1 MVFGDTS
8 ISVDEVLVHVFL
20 LSIPKPRTKQ
30 ILLQHIIITSALKQD
45 PKVYYHIFG
54 KIRRCDTKTFT
65 YMEKTMKLLG
75 RVFTFLLLAVTFAAC
90 SSDDDSTDGDGN
102 IKPDVNV
109 NDPVGTVSLS
119 MMKGHD
125 LNEGATYIGNS
136 SIHIGNDYNFNGG
149 YFISLG
155 TVKGLGNVSYIPTT
169 GWADMV
175 SVRSGNGYVAYS
187 YGTFYRI
194 YVEKEIVGTTGGIIG
209 YDVKYQAPFKG
220 KDLELE
226 LPATSVSFDKK
237 GGTENIVFNNK
248 EFVVFTAKSSEDWC
262 QIIPTSTYNY
272 SFLANGIQIIAQPS
286 NVAATTE
293 ATITLTTAYGKK
305 KEIKVTRGGVDPYL
319 TLNETSVTLD
329 AKECERQVGLNT
341 NIQKEDLTISNTAS
355 SWCKAEFVDQ
365 TRAIHASAARIK
377 FVGNKPAKAVKAAN
391 AAGSASY
398 YALVLKANSN
408 DKDTERKGTITLKSK
423 DGKKSVT
430 LNVIQNK
437 AYLYVRNEGYN
448 EVSFD
453 NKEERNAVIGNVYTN
468 LEYEDLQVSCNE
480 TWCKPELQKDYWGNI
495 TLNTNIS
502 KNTTD
507 KTRKA
512 KIVISNKT
520 KTLSF
525 TMNVSQNGVKF
536 VPSQTKV
543 GFDKNQSNKT
553 ITINTN
559 IDWEASSNQSWC
571 TISRNGNN
579 LTIRAT
585 PYSGST
591 ANRKATISFKGLST
605 KIEVDQSK
613 YALGDEYYENGVKG
627 QVIYMNDT
635 TRYVG
640 KEVGGTGTVWSTEKV
655 ATGATYEHDG
665 RLNLAIIKKIS
676 GWKDLYPAFA
686 LCDAL
691 NTGSVTGWYLP
702 ARDELCKIQSQ
713 LSGHYWSSSEKSQE
727 YAYHVYN
734 GYTYGNKETLYKVKA
749 VHRF

>member
-1 MVFGDTS
+1 M
-8 ISVDEVLVHVFL
+8 
-20 LSIPKPRTKQ
+20 K
-30 ILLQHIIITSALKQD
+30 IL
-45 PKVYYHIFG
+45 
-54 KIRRCDTKTFT
+54 
-65 YMEKTMKLLG
+65 E
-75 RVFTFLLLAVTFAAC
+75 RVFTFLLLAVVFAAC

-109 NDPVGTVSLS
+109 NDPAGTVSLS
-119 MMKGHD
+119 MMKGSSIS
-125 LNEGATYIGNS
+125 EGATRIGGSYIY
-136 SIHIGNDYNFNGG
+136 IGNDYNFDGG

-175 SVRSGNGYVAYS
+175 SVRNNNGYVAYS
-187 YGTFYRI
+187 NGSFYRI
-194 YVEKEIVGTTGGIIG
+194 FVEKEIVGTTGGIIG

-341 NIQKEDLTISNTAS
+341 NIQKEDLTISNTTS

-437 AYLYVRNEGYN
+437 AYLYVGYEGYN
-448 EVSFD
+448 DVSLD
-453 NKEERNAVIGNVYTN
+453 NEEKNAVIGNVYTS

-480 TWCKPELQKDYWGNI
+480 AWCKPELQKKSYGYI
-495 TLNTNIS
+495 ELNANIS
-502 KNTTD
+502 KNATE

-525 TMNVSQNGVKF
+525 TMNVSQSGVKF

-585 PYSGST
+585 PYSGSA

-613 YALGDEYYENGVKG
+613 YALGDEYNENGVKG
-627 QVIYMNDT
+627 EVAYMNDT
-635 TRYVG
+635 VRYVK
-640 KEVGGTGTVWSTEKV
+640 KEVGKSVWSTENV
-655 ATGATYEHDG
+655 ETGANDNYNG
-665 RLNLAIIKKIS
+665 MKNMAVIKKIS
-676 GWKDLYPAFA
+676 DWKNLYPAFA

-691 NTGSVTGWYLP
+691 NAEGVTGWYLP
-702 ARDELCKIQSQ
+702 ALFELERFA
-713 LSGHYWSSSEKSQE
+713 SSSEYWNSTEDSYSLVWINNRYSAK
-727 YAYHVYN
+727 
-734 GYTYGNKETLYKVKA
+734 YKNEITKVMAIHK
-749 VHRF
+749 F

>member
-1 MVFGDTS
+1 
-8 ISVDEVLVHVFL
+8 
-20 LSIPKPRTKQ
+20 
-30 ILLQHIIITSALKQD
+30 
-45 PKVYYHIFG
+45 
-54 KIRRCDTKTFT
+54 
-65 YMEKTMKLLG
+65 MKLLG
-75 RVFTFLLLAVTFAAC
+75 RVFTFLLLAITFVAC
-90 SSDDDSTDGDGN
+90 SSDDASTDGDGN

-109 NDPVGTVSLS
+109 NDPAGTVSLS
-119 MMKGHD
+119 MMKGPSIRD
-125 LNEGATYIGNS
+125 GATRIGGS
-136 SIHIGNDYNFNGG
+136 DIYIGNDYNFDGG

-155 TVKGLGNVSYIPTT
+155 AVKGLGNVSYIPTQ

-175 SVRSGNGYVAYS
+175 SVRSDNGYVAYS
-187 YGTFYRI
+187 NGAFYRI
-194 YVEKEIVGTTGGIIG
+194 FVEKEIVGTTGGIIG
-209 YDVKYQAPFKG
+209 YDVKYQVPFKG

-319 TLNETSVTLD
+319 TLDETSVTLD

-355 SWCKAEFVDQ
+355 SWCEAEFVDQ

-391 AAGSASY
+391 TAGSASY

-430 LNVIQNK
+430 L
-437 AYLYVRNEGYN
+437 
-448 EVSFD
+448 
-453 NKEERNAVIGNVYTN
+453 T
-468 LEYEDLQVSCNE
+468 
-480 TWCKPELQKDYWGNI
+480 
-495 TLNTNIS
+495 
-502 KNTTD
+502 
-507 KTRKA
+507 
-512 KIVISNKT
+512 
-520 KTLSF
+520 
-525 TMNVSQNGVKF
+525 VSQRGVQF
-536 VPSQTKV
+536 IPSQTKV
-543 GFDKNQSNKT
+543 GFDKKQSNKT

-559 IDWEASSNQSWC
+559 IDWEPSSNQSWC
-571 TISRNGNN
+571 TTSRNGNN

-613 YALGDEYYENGVKG
+613 YAVGETYNENGVKG
-627 QVIYMNDT
+627 KIIYMNDT
-635 TRYVG
+635 IRYVG
-640 KEVGGTGTVWSTEKV
+640 KDVGEAAWSTEGV
-655 ATGATYEHDG
+655 ATGATDENDG
-665 RLNLAIIKKIS
+665 RVNMAIIKKIS

-691 NTGSVTGWYLP
+691 NTGNVTGWYLP
-702 ARDELCKIQSQ
+702 AIIELHYIYH
-713 LSGHYWSSSEKSQE
+713 GGNRFDNNYWSSTESSVN
-727 YAYHVYN
+727 YAYYYD
-734 GYTYGNKETLYKVKA
+734 YTRGSDPKGSICKVKA

>member
-1 MVFGDTS
+1 
-8 ISVDEVLVHVFL
+8 
-20 LSIPKPRTKQ
+20 
-30 ILLQHIIITSALKQD
+30 
-45 PKVYYHIFG
+45 
-54 KIRRCDTKTFT
+54 
-65 YMEKTMKLLG
+65 MEKTIKLLE
-75 RVFTFLLLAVTFAAC
+75 RVFTFLLLAVAFAAC

-119 MMKGHD
+119 MMKGPSIR
-125 LNEGATYIGNS
+125 EGATGIGSIYIGD
-136 SIHIGNDYNFNGG
+136 DYNFDGG

-169 GWADMV
+169 GWASKV
-175 SVRSGNGYVAYS
+175 SVRSGNGYVAYDP
-187 YGTFYRI
+187 YGGFYRI
-194 YVEKEIVGTTGGIIG
+194 FVEEEIVGTTGGIIG
-209 YDVKYQAPFKG
+209 YEVKYQAPFKG

-237 GGTENIVFNNK
+237 GGTENIVFDNK

-365 TRAIHASAARIK
+365 TRAIHANAARIK
-377 FVGNKPAKAVKAAN
+377 FVGNKPAKAVKAA
-391 AAGSASY
+391 GSTNY
-398 YALVLKANSN
+398 YALVLKAEAN
-408 DKDTERKGTITLKSK
+408 DKETERKGVVTLKSK

-430 LNVIQNK
+430 LNIV
-437 AYLYVRNEGYN
+437 
-448 EVSFD
+448 
-453 NKEERNAVIGNVYTN
+453 
-468 LEYEDLQVSCNE
+468 
-480 TWCKPELQKDYWGNI
+480 QKGI
-495 TLNTNIS
+495 
-502 KNTTD
+502 
-507 KTRKA
+507 
-512 KIVISNKT
+512 
-520 KTLSF
+520 
-525 TMNVSQNGVKF
+525 KF

-585 PYSGST
+585 PYSGSA
-591 ANRKATISFKGLST
+591 ANRKATITFKGLST

-613 YALGDEYYENGVKG
+613 YALGDEYNENGVKG

-640 KEVGGTGTVWSTEKV
+640 KDVGEDVWSTENV
-655 ATGATYEHDG
+655 ATGATDEYDG
-665 RLNLAIIKKIS
+665 RVNMAIIKKIS

-702 ARDELCKIQSQ
+702 ALYELYNISRGGHN
-713 LSGHYWSSSEKSQE
+713 LSNHYYWTSTE
-727 YAYHVYN
+727 YAKDIAYSSD
-734 GYTYGNKETLYKVKA
+734 GYASYTQKNLKYKVKA

>member
-1 MVFGDTS
+1 
-8 ISVDEVLVHVFL
+8 
-20 LSIPKPRTKQ
+20 
-30 ILLQHIIITSALKQD
+30 
-45 PKVYYHIFG
+45 
-54 KIRRCDTKTFT
+54 
-65 YMEKTMKLLG
+65 MEKTFKLIQK
-75 RVFTFLLLAVTFAAC
+75 VFTMLLIAMSVIAC
-90 SSDDDSTDGDGN
+90 SSDDSTDGDGN

-109 NDPVGTVSLS
+109 NDPAGTVSLS
-119 MMKGHD
+119 MMKGPSTS
-125 LNEGATYIGNS
+125 EGATRISGSYIY
-136 SIHIGNDYNFNGG
+136 IGNDYNFDGG
-149 YFISLG
+149 SFISLG

-169 GWADMV
+169 GWADKV
-175 SVRSGNGYVAYS
+175 SVRNNNGYVAYS
-187 YGTFYRI
+187 NGTFYRI
-194 YVEKEIVGTTGGIIG
+194 FVEKEIVGTTGGIIG

-226 LPATSVSFDKK
+226 LPATSISFDKK

-248 EFVVFTAKSSEDWC
+248 EFVVFTAKSSENWC

-272 SFLANGIQIIAQPS
+272 SFLSNGIQIKVYPS
-286 NVAATTE
+286 DVVATTE

-329 AKECERQVGLNT
+329 AKECERQIGLNT

-430 LNVIQNK
+430 LNVIQDK
-437 AYLYVRNEGYN
+437 AYLYVKDKGYN
-448 EVSFD
+448 KASFD
-453 NKEERNAVIGNVYTN
+453 NEERNAAIGTVYTS

-480 TWCKPELQKDYWGNI
+480 VWCKPELQKSYGQI
-495 TLNTNIS
+495 ILNANIS
-502 KNTTD
+502 KNTTE
-507 KTRKA
+507 KSREA

-525 TMNVSQNGVKF
+525 TLTVSQSGVKF
-536 VPSQTKV
+536 IPSQTKV
-543 GFDKNQSNKT
+543 GFDKNYSNKT

-559 IDWEASSNQSWC
+559 IDWEASTNQSWC
-571 TISRNGNN
+571 TISKNGNN

-585 PYSGST
+585 PYSGSA

-613 YALGDEYYENGVKG
+613 YALGDEYNENGVKG
-627 QVIYMNDT
+627 QVICINDT
-635 TRYVG
+635 IRYVG
-640 KEVGGTGTVWSTEKV
+640 KDVGNAVWSNESV
-655 ATGATYEHDG
+655 LTGANNEYDG
-665 RLNLAIIKKIS
+665 RVNMAIIKKIS

-691 NTGSVTGWYLP
+691 NTGNVTGWYLP
-702 ARDELCKIQSQ
+702 ATKELSDIYAKGNGIRS
-713 LSGHYWSSSEKSQE
+713 YFWSSTE
-727 YAYHVYN
+727 YSVNQAYRNYN
-734 GYTYGNKETLYKVKA
+734 GWSQDQKKESYKVKA

>member
-1 MVFGDTS
+1 
-8 ISVDEVLVHVFL
+8 
-20 LSIPKPRTKQ
+20 
-30 ILLQHIIITSALKQD
+30 
-45 PKVYYHIFG
+45 
-54 KIRRCDTKTFT
+54 
-65 YMEKTMKLLG
+65 MEKTIKLLE
-75 RVFTFLLLAVTFAAC
+75 RVFTFLLLAVAFAAC

-109 NDPVGTVSLS
+109 NDPAGTVSLS

-136 SIHIGNDYNFNGG
+136 SIHIGNDYNFDGG

-169 GWADMV
+169 GWASNF

-365 TRAIHASAARIK
+365 TRAIHANAARIK
-377 FVGNKPAKAVKAAN
+377 FVGNKPAKTVKAA
-391 AAGSASY
+391 GSTNY
-398 YALVLKANSN
+398 YTLVLKAEAN
-408 DKDTERKGTITLKSK
+408 DKETERKGVVTLKSK

-430 LNVIQNK
+430 LNIV
-437 AYLYVRNEGYN
+437 
-448 EVSFD
+448 
-453 NKEERNAVIGNVYTN
+453 
-468 LEYEDLQVSCNE
+468 
-480 TWCKPELQKDYWGNI
+480 QKGI
-495 TLNTNIS
+495 
-502 KNTTD
+502 
-507 KTRKA
+507 
-512 KIVISNKT
+512 
-520 KTLSF
+520 
-525 TMNVSQNGVKF
+525 KF
-536 VPSQTKV
+536 IPSQTKV

-553 ITINTN
+553 ITIYTN

-571 TISRNGNN
+571 TLSRNGND

-585 PYSGST
+585 PYSGSA

-613 YALGDEYYENGVKG
+613 YAVGDEYNENGVKG
-627 QVIYMNDT
+627 KVIYTNDT
-635 TRYVG
+635 IRYVG
-640 KEVGGTGTVWSTEKV
+640 KDVGEAAWSTEEV
-655 ATGATYEHDG
+655 ATGATDMYDG
-665 RLNLAIIKKIS
+665 RVNTTIIKKIS

-691 NTGSVTGWYLP
+691 NTGGVTGWYLP
-702 ARDELCKIQSQ
+702 AYYELCSIVSNGK
-713 LSGHYWSSSEKSQE
+713 YWSSSECSE
-727 YAYHVYN
+727 GRAYTNYSINYSFYN
-734 GYTYGNKETLYKVKA
+734 KKDIFIVKA
-749 VHRF
+749 IHRF

>member
-1 MVFGDTS
+1 
-8 ISVDEVLVHVFL
+8 
-20 LSIPKPRTKQ
+20 
-30 ILLQHIIITSALKQD
+30 
-45 PKVYYHIFG
+45 
-54 KIRRCDTKTFT
+54 
-65 YMEKTMKLLG
+65 MEKTFKLIQKI
-75 RVFTFLLLAVTFAAC
+75 FTMLLIAMSVIAC
-90 SSDDDSTDGDGN
+90 SSDDSTDGDGN
-102 IKPDVNV
+102 IKPDANV

-119 MMKGHD
+119 MMKGKSIYD
-125 LNEGATYIGNS
+125 GATRIGSTN
-136 SIHIGNDYNFNGG
+136 IYIGNDYNFDGG

-187 YGTFYRI
+187 NGDFYRI
-194 YVEKEIVGTTGGIIG
+194 FVEKEIVGTTGGIIG

-262 QIIPTSTYNY
+262 HITPTSTYNY
-272 SFLANGIQIIAQPS
+272 YFLANGLQITADPS

-437 AYLYVRNEGYN
+437 AYLYVGNEGYN

-453 NKEERNAVIGNVYTN
+453 NEERNAVIGNVYTS

-480 TWCKPELQKDYWGNI
+480 AWCKPELQKKSNGYI
-495 TLNTNIS
+495 KLNANIS
-502 KNTTD
+502 KNTTE
-507 KTRKA
+507 KSRKA

-543 GFDKNQSNKT
+543 GFDKNYSNKT

-559 IDWEASSNQSWC
+559 LDWEATSNESWC
-571 TISRNGNN
+571 TLTKNGNN

-585 PYSGST
+585 PYSGSA
-591 ANRKATISFKGLST
+591 ANRKATISFKGIST

-613 YALGDEYYENGVKG
+613 YALGDEYNENGVKG
-627 QVIYMNDT
+627 EVICINDT
-635 TRYVG
+635 IRYVG
-640 KEVGGTGTVWSTEKV
+640 KDIRETVWSTEEV
-655 ATGATYEHDG
+655 ATGATDEYDG
-665 RLNLAIIKKIS
+665 RVNMAIIKKIS

-702 ARDELCKIQSQ
+702 ARYELNNINKGGR
-713 LSGHYWSSSEKSQE
+713 LRDHYWSSTEIITTQAYYFYGTSERGLKGT
-727 YAYHVYN
+727 A
-734 GYTYGNKETLYKVKA
+734 KRVKA

>member
-1 MVFGDTS
+1 
-8 ISVDEVLVHVFL
+8 
-20 LSIPKPRTKQ
+20 
-30 ILLQHIIITSALKQD
+30 
-45 PKVYYHIFG
+45 
-54 KIRRCDTKTFT
+54 
-65 YMEKTMKLLG
+65 MEKTIKLLE
-75 RVFTFLLLAVTFAAC
+75 RVFTFLLLAVAFAAC
-90 SSDDDSTDGDGN
+90 SSDDDSTDGNGN

-119 MMKGHD
+119 MMKGPSIR
-125 LNEGATYIGNS
+125 EGATGIG
-136 SIHIGNDYNFNGG
+136 SIYIGNDYNFDGG

-169 GWADMV
+169 GWASKV

-248 EFVVFTAKSSEDWC
+248 EFVVYTAKSSEDWC

-293 ATITLTTAYGKK
+293 ATITLITAYGKK

-398 YALVLKANSN
+398 YALVLKTNSN

-437 AYLYVRNEGYN
+437 AYLYVGNEGYN

-453 NKEERNAVIGNVYTN
+453 NEERNAVIGNVYTS
-468 LEYEDLQVSCNE
+468 LEYEDLQVSCDE
-480 TWCKPELQKDYWGNI
+480 AWCKPELQKKSNGYI
-495 TLNTNIS
+495 VLNANIS
-502 KNTTD
+502 KNATE
-507 KTRKA
+507 KSRKA
-512 KIVISNKT
+512 KVVISNKT
-520 KTLSF
+520 KTLNF
-525 TMNVSQNGVKF
+525 TMTISQNGVKF

-553 ITINTN
+553 ISINTSL
-559 IDWEASSNQSWC
+559 DWEATSDQNWC
-571 TISRNGNN
+571 TVSRNGNN
-579 LTIRAT
+579 LTIRVTA
-585 PYSGST
+585 YCGSS
-591 ANRKATISFKGLST
+591 ASRKATISFKGLLS
-605 KIEVDQSK
+605 KIEVNQSK
-613 YALGDEYYENGVKG
+613 YAVGDQYSENGVKG
-627 QVIYMNDT
+627 EVVYMNDT
-635 TRYVG
+635 VRYVK
-640 KEVGGTGTVWSTEKV
+640 KEVGESIWSTENV
-655 ATGATYEHDG
+655 ETGANDNYDG
-665 RLNLAIIKKIS
+665 MKNMAVIKKIS
-676 GWKDLYPAFA
+676 GWKNLYPAFA

-691 NTGSVTGWYLP
+691 NTSGVTGWYLP
-702 ARDELCKIQSQ
+702 AYYELSNRIRPAN
-713 LSGHYWSSSEKSQE
+713 GTYWSSSESSNK
-727 YAYHVYN
+727 YA
-734 GYTYGNKETLYKVKA
+734 GYYSPSETNAARKTDTKLKVMA
-749 VHRF
+749 VHKF

>member
-1 MVFGDTS
+1 
-8 ISVDEVLVHVFL
+8 
-20 LSIPKPRTKQ
+20 
-30 ILLQHIIITSALKQD
+30 
-45 PKVYYHIFG
+45 
-54 KIRRCDTKTFT
+54 
-65 YMEKTMKLLG
+65 MEKTIKLLE
-75 RVFTFLLLAVTFAAC
+75 RIFTFLLLAVVFAAC

-102 IKPDVNV
+102 IKPDINV
-109 NDPVGTVSLS
+109 NDPAGTVSLS
-119 MMKGHD
+119 MMKGSSIS
-125 LNEGATYIGNS
+125 EGATRIGGSYIY
-136 SIHIGNDYNFNGG
+136 IGNDYNFDGG

-175 SVRSGNGYVAYS
+175 SVRNNNGYVAYS
-187 YGTFYRI
+187 NGSFYRI
-194 YVEKEIVGTTGGIIG
+194 FVEKEIVGTTGGIIG

-365 TRAIHASAARIK
+365 TRAIHANAARIK
-377 FVGNKPAKAVKAAN
+377 FVGNKPAKAVKAA
-391 AAGSASY
+391 GSTNY
-398 YALVLKANSN
+398 YALVLKAEAN
-408 DKDTERKGTITLKSK
+408 DKETERKGVVTLKSK

-430 LNVIQNK
+430 LNIV
-437 AYLYVRNEGYN
+437 
-448 EVSFD
+448 
-453 NKEERNAVIGNVYTN
+453 
-468 LEYEDLQVSCNE
+468 
-480 TWCKPELQKDYWGNI
+480 QKGI
-495 TLNTNIS
+495 
-502 KNTTD
+502 
-507 KTRKA
+507 
-512 KIVISNKT
+512 
-520 KTLSF
+520 
-525 TMNVSQNGVKF
+525 KF

-613 YALGDEYYENGVKG
+613 YALGDEYNENGVKG

-640 KEVGGTGTVWSTEKV
+640 KDVGEDVWSTENV
-655 ATGATYEHDG
+655 ATGATDEYDG
-665 RLNLAIIKKIS
+665 RVNMAIIKKIS

-686 LCDAL
+686 LCNAL

-702 ARDELCKIQSQ
+702 ALYELYNISRGGHN
-713 LSGHYWSSSEKSQE
+713 LSNHYYWTSTE
-727 YAYHVYN
+727 YAKDIAYSSD
-734 GYTYGNKETLYKVKA
+734 GYASYTQKKLKYKVKA

>member
-1 MVFGDTS
+1 
-8 ISVDEVLVHVFL
+8 
-20 LSIPKPRTKQ
+20 
-30 ILLQHIIITSALKQD
+30 
-45 PKVYYHIFG
+45 
-54 KIRRCDTKTFT
+54 
-65 YMEKTMKLLG
+65 MEKTIKLLE
-75 RVFTFLLLAVTFAAC
+75 RVFTFLLLAVAFAAC

-109 NDPVGTVSLS
+109 NDPAGTVSLS

-136 SIHIGNDYNFNGG
+136 SIHIGNDYNFDGG

-169 GWADMV
+169 QGWADMV

-187 YGTFYRI
+187 DGDFYRI
-194 YVEKEIVGTTGGIIG
+194 FVEKEIVGTTGGIIG

-423 DGKKSVT
+423 DVKNILV
-430 LNVIQNK
+430 L
-437 AYLYVRNEGYN
+437 
-448 EVSFD
+448 
-453 NKEERNAVIGNVYTN
+453 RNAF
-468 LEYEDLQVSCNE
+468 E
-480 TWCKPELQKDYWGNI
+480 
-495 TLNTNIS
+495 
-502 KNTTD
+502 
-507 KTRKA
+507 KTRKQMKA
-512 KIVISNKT
+512 NALSINALSDNLNFPMFAELTLKKT
-520 KTLSF
+520 
-525 TMNVSQNGVKF
+525 
-536 VPSQTKV
+536 
-543 GFDKNQSNKT
+543 
-553 ITINTN
+553 
-559 IDWEASSNQSWC
+559 
-571 TISRNGNN
+571 
-579 LTIRAT
+579 
-585 PYSGST
+585 
-591 ANRKATISFKGLST
+591 
-605 KIEVDQSK
+605 
-613 YALGDEYYENGVKG
+613 
-627 QVIYMNDT
+627 
-635 TRYVG
+635 
-640 KEVGGTGTVWSTEKV
+640 
-655 ATGATYEHDG
+655 
-665 RLNLAIIKKIS
+665 
-676 GWKDLYPAFA
+676 
-686 LCDAL
+686 
-691 NTGSVTGWYLP
+691 
-702 ARDELCKIQSQ
+702 
-713 LSGHYWSSSEKSQE
+713 
-727 YAYHVYN
+727 
-734 GYTYGNKETLYKVKA
+734 
-749 VHRF
+749 

>member
-1 MVFGDTS
+1 
-8 ISVDEVLVHVFL
+8 
-20 LSIPKPRTKQ
+20 
-30 ILLQHIIITSALKQD
+30 
-45 PKVYYHIFG
+45 
-54 KIRRCDTKTFT
+54 
-65 YMEKTMKLLG
+65 MEKTFKLIQK
-75 RVFTFLLLAVTFAAC
+75 VFTMLLIAMSVIAC
-90 SSDDDSTDGDGN
+90 SSDDSTDGDGN
-102 IKPDVNV
+102 IKPDANV

-119 MMKGHD
+119 MMKGKSIYD
-125 LNEGATYIGNS
+125 GATRIGSTN
-136 SIHIGNDYNFNGG
+136 IYIGNDYNFDGG

-187 YGTFYRI
+187 NGDFYRI
-194 YVEKEIVGTTGGIIG
+194 FVEKEIVGTTGGIIG

-226 LPATSVSFDKK
+226 LPATSVSFDKN
-237 GGTENIVFNNK
+237 GGTENIVFDNK
-248 EFVVFTAKSSEDWC
+248 EFVVFTAKSSENWC
-262 QIIPTSTYNY
+262 QVIPTSTYNY
-272 SFLANGIQIIAQPS
+272 SFLSNGLQIKVYPS
-286 NVAATTE
+286 DVAATTE

-430 LNVIQNK
+430 LNVIQDK
-437 AYLYVRNEGYN
+437 AYLYVKDKGYN
-448 EVSFD
+448 KASFD
-453 NKEERNAVIGNVYTN
+453 NEERNAAIGTVYTS

-480 TWCKPELQKDYWGNI
+480 VWCKPELQKSYGQI
-495 TLNTNIS
+495 ILNANIS
-502 KNTTD
+502 KNATE
-507 KTRKA
+507 KSRNA

-536 VPSQTKV
+536 VPSQTKI

-585 PYSGST
+585 PYSGSA

-613 YALGDEYYENGVKG
+613 YALDDEYNENGVKG
-627 QVIYMNDT
+627 QVICINDT
-635 TRYVG
+635 IRYVG
-640 KEVGGTGTVWSTEKV
+640 KDVGTVAWSTEEV
-655 ATGATYEHDG
+655 ATGATDKYDG
-665 RLNLAIIKKIS
+665 RLNIAIIKKIS

-702 ARDELCKIQSQ
+702 AMYELNTIYSVGNSIRDY
-713 LSGHYWSSSEKSQE
+713 HWSSTEYTASKAYRCYSNYINDPKRSQ
-727 YAYHVYN
+727 H
-734 GYTYGNKETLYKVKA
+734 KVKA

>member
-1 MVFGDTS
+1 
-8 ISVDEVLVHVFL
+8 
-20 LSIPKPRTKQ
+20 
-30 ILLQHIIITSALKQD
+30 
-45 PKVYYHIFG
+45 
-54 KIRRCDTKTFT
+54 
-65 YMEKTMKLLG
+65 MKLLG
-75 RVFTFLLLAVTFAAC
+75 RVFTFLLLAITFVAC
-90 SSDDDSTDGDGN
+90 SSDNDSIDGDGN

-119 MMKGHD
+119 MMKGRTIYD
-125 LNEGATYIGNS
+125 GATGIGSIYIGD
-136 SIHIGNDYNFNGG
+136 DYNFDGG
-149 YFISLG
+149 AFISLG

-169 GWADMV
+169 GWANKV
-175 SVRSGNGYVAYS
+175 SVRCDNGYVAYS
-187 YGTFYRI
+187 YSHEAFYRI
-194 YVEKEIVGTTGGIIG
+194 FVEKEIVGTTGGIIG
-209 YDVKYQAPFKG
+209 YDVKYQVPFKG

-319 TLNETSVTLD
+319 TLDETSVTLD

-355 SWCKAEFVDQ
+355 SWCEAEFVDQ

-391 AAGSASY
+391 TAGSASY

-430 LNVIQNK
+430 L
-437 AYLYVRNEGYN
+437 
-448 EVSFD
+448 
-453 NKEERNAVIGNVYTN
+453 T
-468 LEYEDLQVSCNE
+468 
-480 TWCKPELQKDYWGNI
+480 
-495 TLNTNIS
+495 
-502 KNTTD
+502 
-507 KTRKA
+507 
-512 KIVISNKT
+512 
-520 KTLSF
+520 
-525 TMNVSQNGVKF
+525 VSQRGVQF
-536 VPSQTKV
+536 IPSQTKV

-559 IDWEASSNQSWC
+559 IDWEPSSNQSWC
-571 TISRNGNN
+571 TTSRNGNN

-613 YALGDEYYENGVKG
+613 YAVGETYNENGVKG
-627 QVIYMNDT
+627 KIIYMNDT
-635 TRYVG
+635 IRYVG
-640 KEVGGTGTVWSTEKV
+640 KDVGEAAWSTEAV
-655 ATGATYEHDG
+655 LTGATDVNDG
-665 RLNLAIIKKIS
+665 RVNMAIIKKIS
-676 GWKDLYPAFA
+676 GWKGLYPAFA

-691 NTGSVTGWYLP
+691 NTGNVTGWYLP
-702 ARDELCKIQSQ
+702 AIIEL
-713 LSGHYWSSSEKSQE
+713 HYIYHGGASDNDCWSSTESSVNYAHHYDYTSRSKS
-727 YAYHVYN
+727 
-734 GYTYGNKETLYKVKA
+734 KESICKVKA

>member
-1 MVFGDTS
+1 
-8 ISVDEVLVHVFL
+8 
-20 LSIPKPRTKQ
+20 
-30 ILLQHIIITSALKQD
+30 
-45 PKVYYHIFG
+45 
-54 KIRRCDTKTFT
+54 
-65 YMEKTMKLLG
+65 MEKTMKLLG
-75 RVFTFLLLAVTFAAC
+75 RVFTFLLLAITFVAC
-90 SSDDDSTDGDGN
+90 SSDDASTDGDGN

-109 NDPVGTVSLS
+109 NDPTGTVSLS
-119 MMKGHD
+119 MMKGPSIR
-125 LNEGATYIGNS
+125 EGATRIGGS
-136 SIHIGNDYNFNGG
+136 DIYIGNDYNFDGG

-155 TVKGLGNVSYIPTT
+155 AVKGLGNVSYIPTQ

-175 SVRSGNGYVAYS
+175 SVRSDNGYVAYS
-187 YGTFYRI
+187 NGAFYRI
-194 YVEKEIVGTTGGIIG
+194 FVEKEIVGTTGGIIG
-209 YDVKYQAPFKG
+209 YDVKYQVPFKG

-272 SFLANGIQIIAQPS
+272 SFLANGIQIIARPS
-286 NVAATTE
+286 DVAATTE

-305 KEIKVTRGGVDPYL
+305 KEIKVTRGGIDPYL
-319 TLNETSVTLD
+319 TLDETSVTLD

-355 SWCKAEFVDQ
+355 SWCEAEFVDQ

-398 YALVLKANSN
+398 YTLVLKANSN

-430 LNVIQNK
+430 LNIV
-437 AYLYVRNEGYN
+437 
-448 EVSFD
+448 
-453 NKEERNAVIGNVYTN
+453 
-468 LEYEDLQVSCNE
+468 
-480 TWCKPELQKDYWGNI
+480 QKGI
-495 TLNTNIS
+495 
-502 KNTTD
+502 
-507 KTRKA
+507 
-512 KIVISNKT
+512 
-520 KTLSF
+520 
-525 TMNVSQNGVKF
+525 KF
-536 VPSQTKV
+536 IPSQTKV

-559 IDWEASSNQSWC
+559 IDWEPSSNQSWC
-571 TISRNGNN
+571 TTSRNGNN

-613 YALGDEYYENGVKG
+613 YAVGETYNENGVKG
-627 QVIYMNDT
+627 KIIYMNDT
-635 TRYVG
+635 IRYVG
-640 KEVGGTGTVWSTEKV
+640 KDVGEAAWSTETV
-655 ATGATYEHDG
+655 LTGATDENDG
-665 RLNLAIIKKIS
+665 RVNMAIIKKIS
-676 GWKDLYPAFA
+676 GWKGLYPAFA

-691 NTGSVTGWYLP
+691 NTGNVTGWYLP
-702 ARDELCKIQSQ
+702 AIIELHYIYNGGRSDND
-713 LSGHYWSSSEKSQE
+713 YWSSTEDNVN
-727 YAYHVYN
+727 YVYF
-734 GYTYGNKETLYKVKA
+734 YDHTSRWEHKERICKVKA

>member
-1 MVFGDTS
+1 M
-8 ISVDEVLVHVFL
+8 SV
-20 LSIPKPRTKQ
+20 I
-30 ILLQHIIITSALKQD
+30 
-45 PKVYYHIFG
+45 
-54 KIRRCDTKTFT
+54 
-65 YMEKTMKLLG
+65 
-75 RVFTFLLLAVTFAAC
+75 AC
-90 SSDDDSTDGDGN
+90 SSDDSTDGDGN

-109 NDPVGTVSLS
+109 NDPAGTVSLS
-119 MMKGHD
+119 MMKGPSIS
-125 LNEGATYIGNS
+125 EGATGIGGSYIY
-136 SIHIGNDYNFNGG
+136 IGNDYNFDGG
-149 YFISLG
+149 SFISLG

-169 GWADMV
+169 GWADKV
-175 SVRSGNGYVAYS
+175 SVRNNNGYVAYS
-187 YGTFYRI
+187 HGTFYRI
-194 YVEKEIVGTTGGIIG
+194 FVEKEIVGTTGGIIG

-226 LPATSVSFDKK
+226 LPATSVSFDKN

-248 EFVVFTAKSSEDWC
+248 EFVVFTAKSSENWC

-272 SFLANGIQIIAQPS
+272 SFLSNGIQIEVYPS
-286 NVAATTE
+286 DVAATTE

-329 AKECERQVGLNT
+329 AKECERQIGLNT

-377 FVGNKPAKAVKAAN
+377 FVGNKPAKTVKAAN

-408 DKDTERKGTITLKSK
+408 DKETERKGVVTLKSK

-430 LNVIQNK
+430 LNVIQDK
-437 AYLYVRNEGYN
+437 AYLYVKDKGYN
-448 EVSFD
+448 KASFD
-453 NKEERNAVIGNVYTN
+453 NEERNAAIGTVYTS

-480 TWCKPELQKDYWGNI
+480 VWCKPELQKSYGQI
-495 TLNTNIS
+495 ILNANIS
-502 KNTTD
+502 KNTTE
-507 KTRKA
+507 KSREA

-525 TMNVSQNGVKF
+525 TLTVSQSGVKF
-536 VPSQTKV
+536 IPSQTKV
-543 GFDKNQSNKT
+543 GFDKNYSNKT

-559 IDWEASSNQSWC
+559 IDWEASTNQSWC
-571 TISRNGNN
+571 TISKNGNN

-585 PYSGST
+585 PYSGSA

-613 YALGDEYYENGVKG
+613 YALGDEYNENGVKG
-627 QVIYMNDT
+627 QVICINDT
-635 TRYVG
+635 IRYVG
-640 KEVGGTGTVWSTEKV
+640 KDVGNAVWSNEDV
-655 ATGATYEHDG
+655 LTGANNGYDG
-665 RLNLAIIKKIS
+665 RVNMAIIKKIS

-691 NTGSVTGWYLP
+691 NTGNVTGWYLP
-702 ARDELCKIQSQ
+702 AREELFYIEIGG
-713 LSGHYWSSSEKSQE
+713 SGNKDNYWSSTEDTAKR
-727 YAYHVYN
+727 AYIFYN
-734 GYTYGNKETLYKVKA
+734 GPYIQHKSSGFKVKA

>member
-1 MVFGDTS
+1 
-8 ISVDEVLVHVFL
+8 
-20 LSIPKPRTKQ
+20 
-30 ILLQHIIITSALKQD
+30 
-45 PKVYYHIFG
+45 
-54 KIRRCDTKTFT
+54 
-65 YMEKTMKLLG
+65 MKLLG
-75 RVFTFLLLAVTFAAC
+75 RVFTFLLLAITFVAC
-90 SSDDDSTDGDGN
+90 SSDDASTDGDGN

-109 NDPVGTVSLS
+109 NDPTGTVSLS
-119 MMKGHD
+119 MMKGPSIR
-125 LNEGATYIGNS
+125 EGATRIGGS
-136 SIHIGNDYNFNGG
+136 DIYIGNDYNFDGG

-155 TVKGLGNVSYIPTT
+155 AVKGLGNVSYIPTQ

-175 SVRSGNGYVAYS
+175 SVRSDNGYVAYS
-187 YGTFYRI
+187 NGAFYRI
-194 YVEKEIVGTTGGIIG
+194 FVEKEIVGTTGGIIG
-209 YDVKYQAPFKG
+209 YDVKYQVPFKG

-319 TLNETSVTLD
+319 TLDETSVTLD

-355 SWCKAEFVDQ
+355 SWCEAEFVDQ

-391 AAGSASY
+391 TAGSASY

-430 LNVIQNK
+430 L
-437 AYLYVRNEGYN
+437 
-448 EVSFD
+448 
-453 NKEERNAVIGNVYTN
+453 T
-468 LEYEDLQVSCNE
+468 
-480 TWCKPELQKDYWGNI
+480 
-495 TLNTNIS
+495 
-502 KNTTD
+502 
-507 KTRKA
+507 
-512 KIVISNKT
+512 
-520 KTLSF
+520 
-525 TMNVSQNGVKF
+525 VSQRGVQF
-536 VPSQTKV
+536 IPSQTKV

-559 IDWEASSNQSWC
+559 IDWEPSSNQSWC

-613 YALGDEYYENGVKG
+613 YAVGETYNENGVKG
-627 QVIYMNDT
+627 KIIYMNDT
-635 TRYVG
+635 IRYVG
-640 KEVGGTGTVWSTEKV
+640 KDVGEAAWSTEGV
-655 ATGATYEHDG
+655 ATGATDENDG
-665 RLNLAIIKKIS
+665 RVNMAIIKKIS

-691 NTGSVTGWYLP
+691 NTGNVTGWYLP
-702 ARDELCKIQSQ
+702 AIIELHYIYH
-713 LSGHYWSSSEKSQE
+713 GGNRFDNNYWSSTEYSVN
-727 YAYHVYN
+727 YAYYYD
-734 GYTYGNKETLYKVKA
+734 YTRRSNPKGSICKVKA

>member
-1 MVFGDTS
+1 
-8 ISVDEVLVHVFL
+8 
-20 LSIPKPRTKQ
+20 
-30 ILLQHIIITSALKQD
+30 
-45 PKVYYHIFG
+45 
-54 KIRRCDTKTFT
+54 
-65 YMEKTMKLLG
+65 MEKTIKLLE
-75 RVFTFLLLAVTFAAC
+75 RVFTFLLLAVAFAAC

-109 NDPVGTVSLS
+109 NDPAGTVSLS
-119 MMKGHD
+119 MMKGPSIS
-125 LNEGATYIGNS
+125 EGATRIGGSYIY
-136 SIHIGNDYNFNGG
+136 IGNDYNFDGG
-149 YFISLG
+149 SFISLG

-169 GWADMV
+169 GWADKV
-175 SVRSGNGYVAYS
+175 SVRNNNGYVAYS

-365 TRAIHASAARIK
+365 TRAIHANAARIK

-437 AYLYVRNEGYN
+437 AYLYVGYEGYN
-448 EVSFD
+448 DVSLD
-453 NKEERNAVIGNVYTN
+453 NEERNAAIGNVYTS

-480 TWCKPELQKDYWGNI
+480 AWCKPELQKKSYGI
-495 TLNTNIS
+495 ELNANIS
-502 KNTTD
+502 KNATE

-525 TMNVSQNGVKF
+525 TLTVSQRGINF
-536 VPSQTKV
+536 IPSQTKV

-559 IDWEASSNQSWC
+559 IDWEATSDQSWC
-571 TISRNGNN
+571 TVSRNGNN
-579 LTIRAT
+579 LTIRVTA
-585 PYSGST
+585 YSGSS
-591 ANRKATISFKGLST
+591 ASRKATISFKGLLS
-605 KIEVDQSK
+605 KIEVNQSK
-613 YALGDEYYENGVKG
+613 YAVGDQYSENGVKG
-627 QVIYMNDT
+627 EVVYMNDT
-635 TRYVG
+635 VRYVK
-640 KEVGGTGTVWSTEKV
+640 KEVGESIWSTENV
-655 ATGATYEHDG
+655 ETGANDNYDG
-665 RLNLAIIKKIS
+665 MKNMAVIKKIS
-676 GWKDLYPAFA
+676 GWKNLYPAFA

-691 NTGSVTGWYLP
+691 NTSGVTGWYLP
-702 ARDELCKIQSQ
+702 AYYELSNRIRPAN
-713 LSGHYWSSSEKSQE
+713 GTYWSSSESSNK
-727 YAYHVYN
+727 YA
-734 GYTYGNKETLYKVKA
+734 GYYSPSETNAARKTDTKLKVMA
-749 VHRF
+749 VHKF

>member
-1 MVFGDTS
+1 MST
-8 ISVDEVLVHVFL
+8 
-20 LSIPKPRTKQ
+20 PKPRTKQ
-30 ILLQHIIITSALKQD
+30 IPLQHIIITSALTQE
-45 PKVYYHIFG
+45 PKIYYNIFG
-54 KIRRCDTKTFT
+54 NLRRCDIKTFT
-65 YMEKTMKLLG
+65 YMEKTIKLLE
-75 RVFTFLLLAVTFAAC
+75 RVFTFLLLAVAFAAC

-109 NDPVGTVSLS
+109 NDPAGTVSLS

-136 SIHIGNDYNFNGG
+136 SIHIGNDYNFDGG

-169 GWADMV
+169 GWASNF

-391 AAGSASY
+391 AAGSANY

-437 AYLYVRNEGYN
+437 AYLYVGYEGYN
-448 EVSFD
+448 DVSLD
-453 NKEERNAVIGNVYTN
+453 NEERNAAIGNVYTS

-480 TWCKPELQKDYWGNI
+480 AWCKPELQKKSYGI
-495 TLNTNIS
+495 ELNANIS
-502 KNTTD
+502 KNATE

-525 TMNVSQNGVKF
+525 TMTVSQNGVKF

-559 IDWEASSNQSWC
+559 IDWEATSDQSWC
-571 TISRNGNN
+571 TVSRNGNN
-579 LTIRAT
+579 LTIRVTA
-585 PYSGST
+585 YSGSS
-591 ANRKATISFKGLST
+591 ASRKATISFKGLLS
-605 KIEVDQSK
+605 KIEVNQSK
-613 YALGDEYYENGVKG
+613 YAVGDQYSENGVKG
-627 QVIYMNDT
+627 EVVYMNDT
-635 TRYVG
+635 VRYVK
-640 KEVGGTGTVWSTEKV
+640 KEVGESIWSTENV
-655 ATGATYEHDG
+655 ETGANDNYDG
-665 RLNLAIIKKIS
+665 MKNMAVIKKIS
-676 GWKDLYPAFA
+676 GWKNLYPAFA

-691 NTGSVTGWYLP
+691 NTSGVTGWYLP
-702 ARDELCKIQSQ
+702 AYYELSNRIRPAN
-713 LSGHYWSSSEKSQE
+713 GTYWSSSESSNK
-727 YAYHVYN
+727 YA
-734 GYTYGNKETLYKVKA
+734 GYYSPSETNAARKTDTKLKVMA
-749 VHRF
+749 VHKF

>member
-1 MVFGDTS
+1 
-8 ISVDEVLVHVFL
+8 
-20 LSIPKPRTKQ
+20 
-30 ILLQHIIITSALKQD
+30 
-45 PKVYYHIFG
+45 
-54 KIRRCDTKTFT
+54 
-65 YMEKTMKLLG
+65 MEKTIKLLE
-75 RVFTFLLLAVTFAAC
+75 RVFTFLLLAVAFAAC
-90 SSDDDSTDGDGN
+90 SSDDDSTDGNGN

-119 MMKGHD
+119 MMKGPSIR
-125 LNEGATYIGNS
+125 EGATGIG
-136 SIHIGNDYNFNGG
+136 SIYIGNDYNFDGG

-169 GWADMV
+169 GWASKV

-248 EFVVFTAKSSEDWC
+248 EFVVYTAKSSEDWC

-293 ATITLTTAYGKK
+293 ATITLITAYGKK

-377 FVGNKPAKAVKAAN
+377 FVGNKPTKTDKAAN
-391 AAGSASY
+391 AASSASY

-437 AYLYVRNEGYN
+437 AYLYVGNEGYN

-453 NKEERNAVIGNVYTN
+453 NEERNAVIGNVYTS
-468 LEYEDLQVSCNE
+468 LEYEDLQVSCDE
-480 TWCKPELQKDYWGNI
+480 AWCKPELQKKSNGYI
-495 TLNTNIS
+495 VLNANIS
-502 KNTTD
+502 KNATE
-507 KTRKA
+507 KSRKA
-512 KIVISNKT
+512 KVVISNKT
-520 KTLSF
+520 KTLNF
-525 TMNVSQNGVKF
+525 TMTISQNGVKF

-553 ITINTN
+553 ISINTSL
-559 IDWEASSNQSWC
+559 DWEATSDQNWC
-571 TISRNGNN
+571 TVSRNGNN
-579 LTIRAT
+579 LTIRVTA
-585 PYSGST
+585 YCGSS
-591 ANRKATISFKGLST
+591 ASRKATISFKGLLS
-605 KIEVDQSK
+605 KIEVNQSK
-613 YALGDEYYENGVKG
+613 YAVGDQYSENGVKG
-627 QVIYMNDT
+627 EVVYMNDT
-635 TRYVG
+635 VRYVK
-640 KEVGGTGTVWSTEKV
+640 KEVGESIWSTENV
-655 ATGATYEHDG
+655 ETGANDNYDG
-665 RLNLAIIKKIS
+665 MKNMAVIKKIS
-676 GWKDLYPAFA
+676 GWKNLYPAFA

-691 NTGSVTGWYLP
+691 NTSGVTGWYLP
-702 ARDELCKIQSQ
+702 AYYELSNRIRPAN
-713 LSGHYWSSSEKSQE
+713 GTYWSSSESSNK
-727 YAYHVYN
+727 YA
-734 GYTYGNKETLYKVKA
+734 GYYSPSETNAARKTDTKLKVMA
-749 VHRF
+749 VHKF

>member
-1 MVFGDTS
+1 
-8 ISVDEVLVHVFL
+8 
-20 LSIPKPRTKQ
+20 
-30 ILLQHIIITSALKQD
+30 
-45 PKVYYHIFG
+45 
-54 KIRRCDTKTFT
+54 
-65 YMEKTMKLLG
+65 MEKTFKLIQK
-75 RVFTFLLLAVTFAAC
+75 VFTMLLIAMSVIAC
-90 SSDDDSTDGDGN
+90 SSDDSTDGDGN

-109 NDPVGTVSLS
+109 NDPAGTVSLS
-119 MMKGHD
+119 MMKGPSTS
-125 LNEGATYIGNS
+125 EGATRISGSYIY
-136 SIHIGNDYNFNGG
+136 IGNDYNFDGG
-149 YFISLG
+149 SFISLG

-169 GWADMV
+169 GWADKV
-175 SVRSGNGYVAYS
+175 SVRNNNGYVAYS
-187 YGTFYRI
+187 NGDFYRI
-194 YVEKEIVGTTGGIIG
+194 FVEKEIVGTTGGIIG

-248 EFVVFTAKSSEDWC
+248 EFVVFTAKSSENWC

-272 SFLANGIQIIAQPS
+272 SFLSNGIQIKVYPS
-286 NVAATTE
+286 DVAATTE

-329 AKECERQVGLNT
+329 AKECERQIGLNT

-430 LNVIQNK
+430 LNVIQDK
-437 AYLYVRNEGYN
+437 AYLYVKDKGYN
-448 EVSFD
+448 KASFD
-453 NKEERNAVIGNVYTN
+453 NEERNAAIGTVYTS

-480 TWCKPELQKDYWGNI
+480 VWCKPELQKSYGQI
-495 TLNTNIS
+495 ILNANIS
-502 KNTTD
+502 KNTTE
-507 KTRKA
+507 KSREA

-525 TMNVSQNGVKF
+525 TLTVSQSGVKF
-536 VPSQTKV
+536 IPSQTKV
-543 GFDKNQSNKT
+543 GFDKNYSNKT

-559 IDWEASSNQSWC
+559 IDWEASTNQSWC
-571 TISRNGNN
+571 TISKNGNN

-585 PYSGST
+585 PYSGSA

-613 YALGDEYYENGVKG
+613 YALGDEYNENGVKG
-627 QVIYMNDT
+627 QVICINDT
-635 TRYVG
+635 IRYVG
-640 KEVGGTGTVWSTEKV
+640 KDVGNAVWSNESV
-655 ATGATYEHDG
+655 LTGANNEYDG
-665 RLNLAIIKKIS
+665 RVNMAIIKKIS

-691 NTGSVTGWYLP
+691 NTGNVTGWYLP
-702 ARDELCKIQSQ
+702 ATKELSDIYKGGNSIR
-713 LSGHYWSSSEKSQE
+713 GFHWSSTEFIVNQ
-727 YAYHVYN
+727 AYRFYSIPDN
-734 GYTYGNKETLYKVKA
+734 YQKGRSNKVKA

>member
-1 MVFGDTS
+1 M
-8 ISVDEVLVHVFL
+8 EV
-20 LSIPKPRTKQ
+20 PN
-30 ILLQHIIITSALKQD
+30 
-45 PKVYYHIFG
+45 
-54 KIRRCDTKTFT
+54 
-65 YMEKTMKLLG
+65 
-75 RVFTFLLLAVTFAAC
+75 C
-90 SSDDDSTDGDGN
+90 SSDDSTDGDGN

-109 NDPVGTVSLS
+109 NDPAGTVSLS
-119 MMKGHD
+119 MMKGPSTS
-125 LNEGATYIGNS
+125 EGATRISGSYIY
-136 SIHIGNDYNFNGG
+136 IGNDYNFDGG
-149 YFISLG
+149 SFISLG

-169 GWADMV
+169 GWADKV
-175 SVRSGNGYVAYS
+175 SVRNNNGYVAYS
-187 YGTFYRI
+187 NGTFYRI
-194 YVEKEIVGTTGGIIG
+194 FVEKEIVGTTGGIIG

-272 SFLANGIQIIAQPS
+272 SFLSNGIQIKVYPS
-286 NVAATTE
+286 DVAATTE

-365 TRAIHASAARIK
+365 TRAIHANAARIK
-377 FVGNKPAKAVKAAN
+377 FVGNKPAKAVKAA
-391 AAGSASY
+391 GSTNY
-398 YALVLKANSN
+398 YTLVLKAEAN
-408 DKDTERKGTITLKSK
+408 DKETERKGVVTLKSK

-430 LNVIQNK
+430 LNIV
-437 AYLYVRNEGYN
+437 
-448 EVSFD
+448 
-453 NKEERNAVIGNVYTN
+453 
-468 LEYEDLQVSCNE
+468 
-480 TWCKPELQKDYWGNI
+480 QKGI
-495 TLNTNIS
+495 
-502 KNTTD
+502 
-507 KTRKA
+507 
-512 KIVISNKT
+512 
-520 KTLSF
+520 
-525 TMNVSQNGVKF
+525 KF
-536 VPSQTKV
+536 IPSQTKV
-543 GFDKNQSNKT
+543 CFDKNYSNKT

-559 IDWEASSNQSWC
+559 LDWEASSNQSWC
-571 TISRNGNN
+571 TLTKNGNN

-591 ANRKATISFKGLST
+591 ANRIATISFKGLST

-613 YALGDEYYENGVKG
+613 YALGEEYNENGVKG
-627 QVIYMNDT
+627 QVICMNDT
-635 TRYVG
+635 VRFVG
-640 KEVGGTGTVWSTEKV
+640 KDVGTAAWSTEKV
-655 ATGATYEHDG
+655 ATGAIYEHDG
-665 RLNLAIIKKIS
+665 RLNMAIIKKIS

-702 ARDELCKIQSQ
+702 AINEIYAIRKGYDLK
-713 LSGHYWSSSEKSQE
+713 GNHWSSTE
-727 YAYHVYN
+727 YTENNAYLL
-734 GYTYGNKETLYKVKA
+734 YGNNSSIDYKTNEYKVKA

>member
-1 MVFGDTS
+1 
-8 ISVDEVLVHVFL
+8 
-20 LSIPKPRTKQ
+20 
-30 ILLQHIIITSALKQD
+30 
-45 PKVYYHIFG
+45 
-54 KIRRCDTKTFT
+54 
-65 YMEKTMKLLG
+65 MEKTMKLLG
-75 RVFTFLLLAVTFAAC
+75 RVFTFLLLAITFVAC
-90 SSDDDSTDGDGN
+90 SSDDASIDGDGN

-109 NDPVGTVSLS
+109 NDPTGTVSLS
-119 MMKGHD
+119 MMKGRSIRD
-125 LNEGATYIGNS
+125 GATGIGSIYIGD
-136 SIHIGNDYNFNGG
+136 DYNFDGG

-169 GWADMV
+169 GWASKV
-175 SVRSGNGYVAYS
+175 SVRSGNGYVAYDP
-187 YGTFYRI
+187 YGGFYRI
-194 YVEKEIVGTTGGIIG
+194 FVEKEIVGTTGGIIG

-262 QIIPTSTYNY
+262 QIIPTSTNNY
-272 SFLANGIQIIAQPS
+272 SFLANGIQIIARPS
-286 NVAATTE
+286 DVAATTE

-319 TLNETSVTLD
+319 TLNKTSVTLD
-329 AKECERQVGLNT
+329 AKECEGQVGLNT

-398 YALVLKANSN
+398 YALFLKANSN

-437 AYLYVRNEGYN
+437 AYLYVRDEGYN

-453 NKEERNAVIGNVYTN
+453 NEERNAVIGNVYTN

-480 TWCKPELQKDYWGNI
+480 TWCKPELQKESYGYI
-495 TLNTNIS
+495 ILNANIS
-502 KNTTD
+502 KNTTE

-525 TMNVSQNGVKF
+525 TLTVSQRGVQF
-536 VPSQTKV
+536 IPSQTKV

-585 PYSGST
+585 PYSGSA
-591 ANRKATISFKGLST
+591 ANRKATITFKGLST

-613 YALGDEYYENGVKG
+613 YAVGDQYSENGVKG
-627 QVIYMNDT
+627 QVVYMDGT
-635 TRYVG
+635 IRYVG
-640 KEVGGTGTVWSTEKV
+640 KDVGEAAWSTEEV
-655 ATGATYEHDG
+655 ATGATEIYDG
-665 RLNLAIIKKIS
+665 RINMAIIKKIP
-676 GWKDLYPAFA
+676 GWKGLYPAFA

-691 NTGSVTGWYLP
+691 NTGGVTGWYLP
-702 ARDELCKIQSQ
+702 AYYELRRIVSTGK
-713 LSGHYWSSSEKSQE
+713 YWSSSEDSGSIANTDNHARDKK
-727 YAYHVYN
+727 N
-734 GYTYGNKETLYKVKA
+734 IFIVKA

>member
-1 MVFGDTS
+1 
-8 ISVDEVLVHVFL
+8 
-20 LSIPKPRTKQ
+20 
-30 ILLQHIIITSALKQD
+30 
-45 PKVYYHIFG
+45 
-54 KIRRCDTKTFT
+54 
-65 YMEKTMKLLG
+65 MEKTIKLLE
-75 RVFTFLLLAVTFAAC
+75 RVFTFLLLAVAFAAC

-109 NDPVGTVSLS
+109 NDPAGTVSLS
-119 MMKGHD
+119 MMKGPSIS
-125 LNEGATYIGNS
+125 EGATRIGGSYIY
-136 SIHIGNDYNFNGG
+136 IGNDYNFDGG
-149 YFISLG
+149 SFISLG

-169 GWADMV
+169 SWADKV
-175 SVRSGNGYVAYS
+175 SVRNNNGYVAYS

-365 TRAIHASAARIK
+365 TRAIHANAARIK

-430 LNVIQNK
+430 LDVIQEK
-437 AYLYVRNEGYN
+437 AYLYVREKGYN

-453 NKEERNAVIGNVYTN
+453 NEERNAAIGNVYTS

-480 TWCKPELQKDYWGNI
+480 AWCKPELQKKSYGI
-495 TLNTNIS
+495 ELNANIS
-502 KNTTD
+502 KNATE

-525 TMNVSQNGVKF
+525 TLTVSQRGINF
-536 VPSQTKV
+536 IPSQTKV

-559 IDWEASSNQSWC
+559 IDWEATSDQSWC
-571 TISRNGNN
+571 TVSRNGNN
-579 LTIRAT
+579 LTIRVTA
-585 PYSGST
+585 YSGSS
-591 ANRKATISFKGLST
+591 ASRKATISFKGLLS
-605 KIEVDQSK
+605 KIEVNHSK
-613 YALGDEYYENGVKG
+613 YAVGDQYSENGVKG
-627 QVIYMNDT
+627 EVVYMNDT
-635 TRYVG
+635 VRYVK
-640 KEVGGTGTVWSTEKV
+640 KEVGESFWSTENV
-655 ATGATYEHDG
+655 ETGANDKYDG
-665 RLNLAIIKKIS
+665 MKNMAVIKKIS
-676 GWKDLYPAFA
+676 GWKNLYPAFA

-691 NTGSVTGWYLP
+691 NTSGVTGWYLP
-702 ARDELCKIQSQ
+702 AYYELSNRIRPAN
-713 LSGHYWSSSEKSQE
+713 GTYWSSSESSNK
-727 YAYHVYN
+727 YA
-734 GYTYGNKETLYKVKA
+734 GYYSPSETNAARKTDTKLKVMA
-749 VHRF
+749 VHKF

>member
-1 MVFGDTS
+1 
-8 ISVDEVLVHVFL
+8 
-20 LSIPKPRTKQ
+20 
-30 ILLQHIIITSALKQD
+30 
-45 PKVYYHIFG
+45 
-54 KIRRCDTKTFT
+54 
-65 YMEKTMKLLG
+65 MEKTMKILE
-75 RVFTFLLLAVTFAAC
+75 RVFTFLLLAVAFAAC

-119 MMKGHD
+119 MMKGPSIRD
-125 LNEGATYIGNS
+125 GATGIG
-136 SIHIGNDYNFNGG
+136 SIYIGNDYNFDGG

-169 GWADMV
+169 GWASKV
-175 SVRSGNGYVAYS
+175 SVRSGNGYVAS
-187 YGTFYRI
+187 DPYGGFYRI
-194 YVEKEIVGTTGGIIG
+194 FVEEEIVGTTGGIIG

-423 DGKKSVT
+423 DGKKCVT

-437 AYLYVRNEGYN
+437 AYLYVQQEGYN

-453 NKEERNAVIGNVYTN
+453 NEERNAVIGYLYTS

-480 TWCKPELQKDYWGNI
+480 AWCKPELQNSYGDIK
-495 TLNTNIS
+495 LNANIS
-502 KNTTD
+502 KNATE

-525 TMNVSQNGVKF
+525 TMNVSQSGVKF

-585 PYSGST
+585 PYSGSA

-613 YALGDEYYENGVKG
+613 YALGDEYNENGVKG
-627 QVIYMNDT
+627 EVAYMNDT
-635 TRYVG
+635 VRYVK
-640 KEVGGTGTVWSTEKV
+640 KEVGKSVWSTENV
-655 ATGATYEHDG
+655 ETGANDNYNG
-665 RLNLAIIKKIS
+665 MKNMAVIKKIS
-676 GWKDLYPAFA
+676 DWKNLYPAFA

-691 NTGSVTGWYLP
+691 NAEGVTGWYLP
-702 ARDELCKIQSQ
+702 ALFELERFA
-713 LSGHYWSSSEKSQE
+713 SSSEYWNSTEDSYSLVWINNRYSAK
-727 YAYHVYN
+727 
-734 GYTYGNKETLYKVKA
+734 YKNEITKVMAIHK
-749 VHRF
+749 F

>member
-1 MVFGDTS
+1 
-8 ISVDEVLVHVFL
+8 
-20 LSIPKPRTKQ
+20 
-30 ILLQHIIITSALKQD
+30 
-45 PKVYYHIFG
+45 
-54 KIRRCDTKTFT
+54 
-65 YMEKTMKLLG
+65 MEKTMKLLG
-75 RVFTFLLLAVTFAAC
+75 RVFTFLLLAITFVAC
-90 SSDDDSTDGDGN
+90 SSDDASTDGDGN

-119 MMKGHD
+119 MMKGPSIR
-125 LNEGATYIGNS
+125 EGATRIGGS
-136 SIHIGNDYNFNGG
+136 DIYIGNDYNFDGG

-155 TVKGLGNVSYIPTT
+155 AVKGLGNVSYIPTQ

-175 SVRSGNGYVAYS
+175 SVRSDNGYVAYS
-187 YGTFYRI
+187 NGAFYRI
-194 YVEKEIVGTTGGIIG
+194 FVEKEIVGTTGGIIG
-209 YDVKYQAPFKG
+209 YDVKYQVPFKG

-319 TLNETSVTLD
+319 TLDETSVTLD

-355 SWCKAEFVDQ
+355 SWCEAEFVDQ

-398 YALVLKANSN
+398 YALVLKAKSN

-430 LNVIQNK
+430 LNIV
-437 AYLYVRNEGYN
+437 
-448 EVSFD
+448 
-453 NKEERNAVIGNVYTN
+453 
-468 LEYEDLQVSCNE
+468 
-480 TWCKPELQKDYWGNI
+480 QKGI
-495 TLNTNIS
+495 
-502 KNTTD
+502 
-507 KTRKA
+507 
-512 KIVISNKT
+512 
-520 KTLSF
+520 
-525 TMNVSQNGVKF
+525 KF
-536 VPSQTKV
+536 IPSQTKV

-559 IDWEASSNQSWC
+559 IDWEPLSNQSWC

-613 YALGDEYYENGVKG
+613 YAVGETYNENGVKG
-627 QVIYMNDT
+627 KIIYMNDT
-635 TRYVG
+635 IRYVG
-640 KEVGGTGTVWSTEKV
+640 KDVGEAAWSTEGV
-655 ATGATYEHDG
+655 ATGATDENDG
-665 RLNLAIIKKIS
+665 RVNMAIIKKIS

-691 NTGSVTGWYLP
+691 NTGNVTGWYLP
-702 ARDELCKIQSQ
+702 AIIELNYIYH
-713 LSGHYWSSSEKSQE
+713 GRFENNYWSSTESSVN
-727 YAYHVYN
+727 YANYYYD
-734 GYTYGNKETLYKVKA
+734 YTRRSNPKGSICKVKA

>member
-1 MVFGDTS
+1 M
-8 ISVDEVLVHVFL
+8 SV
-20 LSIPKPRTKQ
+20 I
-30 ILLQHIIITSALKQD
+30 
-45 PKVYYHIFG
+45 
-54 KIRRCDTKTFT
+54 
-65 YMEKTMKLLG
+65 
-75 RVFTFLLLAVTFAAC
+75 AC
-90 SSDDDSTDGDGN
+90 SSDDSTDGDGN

-109 NDPVGTVSLS
+109 NDPAGTVSLS
-119 MMKGHD
+119 MMKGPSTS
-125 LNEGATYIGNS
+125 EGATRISGSYIY
-136 SIHIGNDYNFNGG
+136 IGNDYNFDGG
-149 YFISLG
+149 SFISLG

-169 GWADMV
+169 GWADKV
-175 SVRSGNGYVAYS
+175 SVRNNNGYVAYS
-187 YGTFYRI
+187 NGTFYRI
-194 YVEKEIVGTTGGIIG
+194 FVEKEIVGTTGGIIG

-248 EFVVFTAKSSEDWC
+248 EFVVFTAKSSENWC

-272 SFLANGIQIIAQPS
+272 SFLSNGIQIKVYPS
-286 NVAATTE
+286 DVAATTE

-329 AKECERQVGLNT
+329 AKECERQIGLNT

-430 LNVIQNK
+430 LNVIQDK
-437 AYLYVRNEGYN
+437 AYLYVKDKGYN
-448 EVSFD
+448 KASFD
-453 NKEERNAVIGNVYTN
+453 NEERNAAIGTVYTS

-480 TWCKPELQKDYWGNI
+480 VWCKPELQKSYGQI
-495 TLNTNIS
+495 ILNANIS
-502 KNTTD
+502 KNTTE
-507 KTRKA
+507 KSREA

-525 TMNVSQNGVKF
+525 TLTVSQSGVKF
-536 VPSQTKV
+536 IPSQTKV
-543 GFDKNQSNKT
+543 GFDKNYSNKT

-559 IDWEASSNQSWC
+559 IDWEASTNQSWC
-571 TISRNGNN
+571 TISKNGNN

-585 PYSGST
+585 PYSGSA

-613 YALGDEYYENGVKG
+613 YALGDEYNENGVKG
-627 QVIYMNDT
+627 QVICINDT
-635 TRYVG
+635 IRYVG
-640 KEVGGTGTVWSTEKV
+640 KDVGNAVWSNESV
-655 ATGATYEHDG
+655 LTGANNEYDG
-665 RLNLAIIKKIS
+665 RVNMAIIKKIS

-691 NTGSVTGWYLP
+691 NTGNVTGWYLP
-702 ARDELCKIQSQ
+702 ATKELSDIYAKGNGIRS
-713 LSGHYWSSSEKSQE
+713 YFWSSTE
-727 YAYHVYN
+727 YSVNQAYRNYN
-734 GYTYGNKETLYKVKA
+734 GWSQDQKKESYKVKA

>member
-1 MVFGDTS
+1 
-8 ISVDEVLVHVFL
+8 
-20 LSIPKPRTKQ
+20 
-30 ILLQHIIITSALKQD
+30 
-45 PKVYYHIFG
+45 
-54 KIRRCDTKTFT
+54 
-65 YMEKTMKLLG
+65 MEKTMKLLG
-75 RVFTFLLLAVTFAAC
+75 RVFTFLLLAITFVAC
-90 SSDDDSTDGDGN
+90 SSDDASTDGDGN

-109 NDPVGTVSLS
+109 NDPTGTVSLS
-119 MMKGHD
+119 MMKGPSIR
-125 LNEGATYIGNS
+125 EGATRIGGS
-136 SIHIGNDYNFNGG
+136 DIYIGNDYNFDGG

-155 TVKGLGNVSYIPTT
+155 AVKGLGNVSYIPTQ

-175 SVRSGNGYVAYS
+175 SVRSDNGYVAYS
-187 YGTFYRI
+187 NGAFYRI
-194 YVEKEIVGTTGGIIG
+194 FVEKEIVGTTGGIIG
-209 YDVKYQAPFKG
+209 YDVKYQVPFKG

-286 NVAATTE
+286 DVAATTE

-319 TLNETSVTLD
+319 TLDETSVTLD

-391 AAGSASY
+391 AAGSANY

-408 DKDTERKGTITLKSK
+408 DKETERKGVVTLKSK

-430 LNVIQNK
+430 LNIV
-437 AYLYVRNEGYN
+437 
-448 EVSFD
+448 
-453 NKEERNAVIGNVYTN
+453 
-468 LEYEDLQVSCNE
+468 
-480 TWCKPELQKDYWGNI
+480 QKGI
-495 TLNTNIS
+495 
-502 KNTTD
+502 
-507 KTRKA
+507 
-512 KIVISNKT
+512 
-520 KTLSF
+520 
-525 TMNVSQNGVKF
+525 KF
-536 VPSQTKV
+536 IPSQTKV

-571 TISRNGNN
+571 TISWNGNN

-613 YALGDEYYENGVKG
+613 YALGDEYNENGVKG
-627 QVIYMNDT
+627 KVICINDT
-635 TRYVG
+635 IRYVG
-640 KEVGGTGTVWSTEKV
+640 KDVGEAAWSTETV
-655 ATGATYEHDG
+655 LTGATDHNDG
-665 RLNLAIIKKIS
+665 RVNMAIIKKIP
-676 GWKDLYPAFA
+676 GWKGLYPAFA

-691 NTGSVTGWYLP
+691 NTGNVTGWYLP
-702 ARDELCKIQSQ
+702 ARKERYNIGGV
-713 LSGHYWSSSEKSQE
+713 SGNDYWSSTEDDVN
-727 YAYHVYN
+727 YAYYFYYN
-734 GYTYGNKETLYKVKA
+734 GWSQTPKESICKVKA

>member
-1 MVFGDTS
+1 
-8 ISVDEVLVHVFL
+8 
-20 LSIPKPRTKQ
+20 
-30 ILLQHIIITSALKQD
+30 
-45 PKVYYHIFG
+45 
-54 KIRRCDTKTFT
+54 
-65 YMEKTMKLLG
+65 MEKTMKLLG
-75 RVFTFLLLAVTFAAC
+75 RVFTFLLLAITFVAC
-90 SSDDDSTDGDGN
+90 SSDDASTDGDGN
-102 IKPDVNV
+102 IKPDVKV
-109 NDPVGTVSLS
+109 NDPAGTVSLS
-119 MMKGHD
+119 MMKGRSIYD
-125 LNEGATYIGNS
+125 GATGIGSIYIGD
-136 SIHIGNDYNFNGG
+136 DYNFDGG
-149 YFISLG
+149 AFISLG

-169 GWADMV
+169 GWANKV
-175 SVRSGNGYVAYS
+175 SVRCDNGYVAYS
-187 YGTFYRI
+187 YSHEAFYRI
-194 YVEKEIVGTTGGIIG
+194 FVEKEIVGTTGGIIG
-209 YDVKYQAPFKG
+209 YDVKYQVPFKG

-272 SFLANGIQIIAQPS
+272 SFLANGIQIIARPS
-286 NVAATTE
+286 DVAATTE
-293 ATITLTTAYGKK
+293 ATVTLTTAYGKK

-319 TLNETSVTLD
+319 TLDETSVTLD

-430 LNVIQNK
+430 LNIV
-437 AYLYVRNEGYN
+437 
-448 EVSFD
+448 
-453 NKEERNAVIGNVYTN
+453 
-468 LEYEDLQVSCNE
+468 
-480 TWCKPELQKDYWGNI
+480 QKGI
-495 TLNTNIS
+495 
-502 KNTTD
+502 
-507 KTRKA
+507 
-512 KIVISNKT
+512 
-520 KTLSF
+520 
-525 TMNVSQNGVKF
+525 KF
-536 VPSQTKV
+536 IPSQTKV

-559 IDWEASSNQSWC
+559 IDWEPSSNQSWC
-571 TISRNGNN
+571 TTSRNGNN

-613 YALGDEYYENGVKG
+613 YAVGETYNENGVKG
-627 QVIYMNDT
+627 KIIYMNDT
-635 TRYVG
+635 IRYVG
-640 KEVGGTGTVWSTEKV
+640 KDVGEAAWSTEAV
-655 ATGATYEHDG
+655 LTGATDTNDG
-665 RLNLAIIKKIS
+665 RVNMAIIKKIS
-676 GWKDLYPAFA
+676 GWKGLYPAFA

-691 NTGSVTGWYLP
+691 NTGNVTGWYLP
-702 ARDELCKIQSQ
+702 AVKELYDIQYY
-713 LSGHYWSSSEKSQE
+713 GGYRFDNYYWSSTERSEDR
-727 YAYHVYN
+727 AY
-734 GYTYGNKETLYKVKA
+734 LYDWWSLNTKGSICKVKA

>member
-1 MVFGDTS
+1 MST
-8 ISVDEVLVHVFL
+8 
-20 LSIPKPRTKQ
+20 PKPRTKQ
-30 ILLQHIIITSALKQD
+30 IPLQHIIITSALTQE
-45 PKVYYHIFG
+45 PKIYYNIFG
-54 KIRRCDTKTFT
+54 NLRRCNIKTFT
-65 YMEKTMKLLG
+65 YMEKTIKLLE
-75 RVFTFLLLAVTFAAC
+75 RVFTFLLLAVAFAAC

-109 NDPVGTVSLS
+109 NDPAGTVSLS
-119 MMKGHD
+119 MMKGPSTS
-125 LNEGATYIGNS
+125 EGATRISGSYIY
-136 SIHIGNDYNFNGG
+136 IGNDYNFDGG
-149 YFISLG
+149 SFISLG

-169 GWADMV
+169 GWADKV
-175 SVRSGNGYVAYS
+175 SVRNNNGYVAYS
-187 YGTFYRI
+187 NGTFYRI
-194 YVEKEIVGTTGGIIG
+194 FVEKEIVGTTGGIIG

-430 LNVIQNK
+430 LDVIQDK
-437 AYLYVRNEGYN
+437 AYLYVQHKDYN

-453 NKEERNAVIGNVYTN
+453 NEERNAAIGTVYTS

-480 TWCKPELQKDYWGNI
+480 TWCKPELQKKSYGI
-495 TLNTNIS
+495 ELNANIS
-502 KNTTD
+502 KNATE

-525 TMNVSQNGVKF
+525 TMTVSQNGVTF

-553 ITINTN
+553 ISINTSL
-559 IDWEASSNQSWC
+559 DWEATSDQSWC
-571 TISRNGNN
+571 TVSRNGNN
-579 LTIRAT
+579 LTIRVTA
-585 PYSGST
+585 YGGSS
-591 ANRKATISFKGLST
+591 ASRKATISFKGLLS
-605 KIEVDQSK
+605 KIEVNQSK
-613 YALGDEYYENGVKG
+613 YAVGDQYSENGVKG
-627 QVIYMNDT
+627 EVVYMNDT
-635 TRYVG
+635 VRYVK
-640 KEVGGTGTVWSTEKV
+640 KEVGESIWSTENV
-655 ATGATYEHDG
+655 ETGANDKYDG
-665 RLNLAIIKKIS
+665 MKNMAVIKKIS
-676 GWKDLYPAFA
+676 GWKNLYPAFA

-691 NTGSVTGWYLP
+691 NTSGVTGWYLP
-702 ARDELCKIQSQ
+702 AYYELSNRIRPAN
-713 LSGHYWSSSEKSQE
+713 GTYWSSSESSNK
-727 YAYHVYN
+727 YA
-734 GYTYGNKETLYKVKA
+734 GYYSPSETNAARKTDTKLKVMA
-749 VHRF
+749 VHKF

>member
-1 MVFGDTS
+1 MST
-8 ISVDEVLVHVFL
+8 
-20 LSIPKPRTKQ
+20 PKPGTKQ
-30 ILLQHIIITSALKQD
+30 IPLQHIIITSALIQE
-45 PKVYYHIFG
+45 PKIYYNIFG
-54 KIRRCDTKTFT
+54 NLRRCNIKTFT
-65 YMEKTMKLLG
+65 YMEKTIKLLE
-75 RVFTFLLLAVTFAAC
+75 RVFTFLLLAVAFAAC

-119 MMKGHD
+119 MMKGPSIR
-125 LNEGATYIGNS
+125 EGATRIGS
-136 SIHIGNDYNFNGG
+136 SDIYIGNDYNFDGG

-169 GWADMV
+169 GWASKV
-175 SVRSGNGYVAYS
+175 SVRSGNGYVACDP
-187 YGTFYRI
+187 YGFFYRI
-194 YVEKEIVGTTGGIIG
+194 FVEKEIVGTTGGIIG

-391 AAGSASY
+391 AAGSANY

-430 LNVIQNK
+430 LDVIQEK
-437 AYLYVRNEGYN
+437 AYLYVREKGYN

-453 NKEERNAVIGNVYTN
+453 NEERNAVIGNVYTN

-480 TWCKPELQKDYWGNI
+480 AWCKPELQKESYGYI
-495 TLNTNIS
+495 ILNANIS
-502 KNTTD
+502 KNATE

-525 TMNVSQNGVKF
+525 TLTVSQRGIKF
-536 VPSQTKV
+536 IPSQTKV
-543 GFDKNQSNKT
+543 GFDKNYSNKT
-553 ITINTN
+553 ITIDTN

-571 TISRNGNN
+571 TISKNGNN

-585 PYSGST
+585 PYSGSA

-613 YALGDEYYENGVKG
+613 YAVGDEYNENGVKG
-627 QVIYMNDT
+627 KVVCMIDT
-635 TRYVG
+635 IRYVG
-640 KEVGGTGTVWSTEKV
+640 KDVREAVWSKEEV
-655 ATGATYEHDG
+655 LTGANDKYDG
-665 RLNLAIIKKIS
+665 RLNMSIIKKIS

-691 NTGSVTGWYLP
+691 NTGNVTGWYLP
-702 ARDELCKIQSQ
+702 ATNELSYIYKGGGKSF
-713 LSGHYWSSSEKSQE
+713 SDNYWWSSTEYTENRAYGFNYSKSYDLSKEK
-727 YAYHVYN
+727 V
-734 GYTYGNKETLYKVKA
+734 YKVIA

>member
-1 MVFGDTS
+1 M
-8 ISVDEVLVHVFL
+8 SV
-20 LSIPKPRTKQ
+20 I
-30 ILLQHIIITSALKQD
+30 
-45 PKVYYHIFG
+45 
-54 KIRRCDTKTFT
+54 
-65 YMEKTMKLLG
+65 
-75 RVFTFLLLAVTFAAC
+75 AC
-90 SSDDDSTDGDGN
+90 SSDDSTDGDGN

-109 NDPVGTVSLS
+109 NDPAGTVSLS
-119 MMKGHD
+119 MMKGPSIS
-125 LNEGATYIGNS
+125 EGATGIGGSYIY
-136 SIHIGNDYNFNGG
+136 IGNDYNFDGG
-149 YFISLG
+149 SFISLG

-169 GWADMV
+169 GWADKV
-175 SVRSGNGYVAYS
+175 SVRNNNGYVAYS
-187 YGTFYRI
+187 HGTFYRI
-194 YVEKEIVGTTGGIIG
+194 FVEKEIVGTTGGIIG

-226 LPATSVSFDKK
+226 LPATSVSFDKN

-248 EFVVFTAKSSEDWC
+248 EFVVFTAKSSENWC

-272 SFLANGIQIIAQPS
+272 SFLSNGIQIEVYPS
-286 NVAATTE
+286 DVTATTE

-329 AKECERQVGLNT
+329 AKECKRQIGLNT

-430 LNVIQNK
+430 LNVIQDK
-437 AYLYVRNEGYN
+437 AYLYVKDKGYN
-448 EVSFD
+448 KASFD
-453 NKEERNAVIGNVYTN
+453 NEERNATIGTVYTS

-480 TWCKPELQKDYWGNI
+480 AWCKPELQKSYGQI
-495 TLNTNIS
+495 ILNANIS
-502 KNTTD
+502 KNTTE
-507 KTRKA
+507 KSREA

-525 TMNVSQNGVKF
+525 TLTVSQSGVKF
-536 VPSQTKV
+536 IPSQTKV
-543 GFDKNQSNKT
+543 GFDKNYSNKT

-585 PYSGST
+585 PYSGSA
-591 ANRKATISFKGLST
+591 ANRKATISFKGIST

-613 YALGDEYYENGVKG
+613 YALGDEYNENGVKG
-627 QVIYMNDT
+627 EVICINDT
-635 TRYVG
+635 IRYVG
-640 KEVGGTGTVWSTEKV
+640 KDVGGTGTRWSLEKV
-655 ATGATYEHDG
+655 ATGATDKYDG
-665 RLNLAIIKKIS
+665 RLNMEVIKKIS
-676 GWKDLYPAFA
+676 GWKGLYPAFA

-702 ARDELCKIQSQ
+702 AMYELNTIYSVGNSIRDW
-713 LSGHYWSSSEKSQE
+713 HWSSTEYNASEAFRS
-727 YAYHVYN
+727 
-734 GYTYGNKETLYKVKA
+734 YGNSSNNSKGNEYKVKA

>member
-1 MVFGDTS
+1 
-8 ISVDEVLVHVFL
+8 
-20 LSIPKPRTKQ
+20 
-30 ILLQHIIITSALKQD
+30 
-45 PKVYYHIFG
+45 
-54 KIRRCDTKTFT
+54 
-65 YMEKTMKLLG
+65 MEKTMKLLG
-75 RVFTFLLLAVTFAAC
+75 RVFTFLLLAITFVAC
-90 SSDDDSTDGDGN
+90 SSDNDSIDGDGN

-109 NDPVGTVSLS
+109 NDPAGTVSLS
-119 MMKGHD
+119 MMKGRTIYD
-125 LNEGATYIGNS
+125 GATGIGSIYIGD
-136 SIHIGNDYNFNGG
+136 DYNFDGG
-149 YFISLG
+149 AFISLG

-169 GWADMV
+169 GWANKV
-175 SVRSGNGYVAYS
+175 SVRCDNGYVAYS
-187 YGTFYRI
+187 DGDFYRI
-194 YVEKEIVGTTGGIIG
+194 FVEKEIVGTTGGIIG

-272 SFLANGIQIIAQPS
+272 SFLANGIQIIARPS
-286 NVAATTE
+286 DVAATTE

-437 AYLYVRNEGYN
+437 AYLYVRDEGYN

-453 NKEERNAVIGNVYTN
+453 NEESNAVIGNVYTN

-480 TWCKPELQKDYWGNI
+480 TWCKPELQKNDYWGYI

-525 TMNVSQNGVKF
+525 TLTVSQRGVQF
-536 VPSQTKV
+536 IPSQTKV

-559 IDWEASSNQSWC
+559 INWEASSNQSWC

-613 YALGDEYYENGVKG
+613 YAVGETYNENGVKG
-627 QVIYMNDT
+627 KIIYMNDT
-635 TRYVG
+635 IRYVG
-640 KEVGGTGTVWSTEKV
+640 KDVGEAAWSTEAV
-655 ATGATYEHDG
+655 LTGATDKNDG
-665 RLNLAIIKKIS
+665 RVNMAIIKKIS
-676 GWKDLYPAFA
+676 GWKGLYPAFA

-691 NTGSVTGWYLP
+691 NTGNVTGWYLP
-702 ARDELCKIQSQ
+702 TRKELYDI
-713 LSGHYWSSSEKSQE
+713 HIDNDYWSSTE
-727 YAYHVYN
+727 YYENQA
-734 GYTYGNKETLYKVKA
+734 YTYRNLYPKGSICKVKA

>member
-1 MVFGDTS
+1 
-8 ISVDEVLVHVFL
+8 
-20 LSIPKPRTKQ
+20 
-30 ILLQHIIITSALKQD
+30 
-45 PKVYYHIFG
+45 
-54 KIRRCDTKTFT
+54 
-65 YMEKTMKLLG
+65 MEKTIKLLE
-75 RVFTFLLLAVTFAAC
+75 RVFTFLLLAVAFAAC

-119 MMKGHD
+119 MMKGPSIRD
-125 LNEGATYIGNS
+125 GATGIGSIYIGD
-136 SIHIGNDYNFNGG
+136 DYNFDGG

-169 GWADMV
+169 GWASKV
-175 SVRSGNGYVAYS
+175 SVRSGNGYVAYDP
-187 YGTFYRI
+187 YGGFYRI
-194 YVEKEIVGTTGGIIG
+194 FVEEEIVGTTGGIIG
-209 YDVKYQAPFKG
+209 YEVKYQAPFKG

-237 GGTENIVFNNK
+237 GGTENIVFDNK

-365 TRAIHASAARIK
+365 TRAIHANAARIK

-430 LNVIQNK
+430 LDVIQEK
-437 AYLYVRNEGYN
+437 AYLYVREKGYN

-453 NKEERNAVIGNVYTN
+453 NEERNAVIGNVYTS
-468 LEYEDLQVSCNE
+468 LEYEDLQVSCSE
-480 TWCKPELQKDYWGNI
+480 AWCKPELQKDHWGYI

-502 KNTTD
+502 KNTTE

-585 PYSGST
+585 PYSGSA

-613 YALGDEYYENGVKG
+613 YALDDEYNENGVKG
-627 QVIYMNDT
+627 QVICINDT
-635 TRYVG
+635 IRYVG
-640 KEVGGTGTVWSTEKV
+640 KDVGEVAWSTEEV
-655 ATGATYEHDG
+655 ATGATDKYDG
-665 RLNLAIIKKIS
+665 RLNIAVIKKIS

-702 ARDELCKIQSQ
+702 AMYELNTIYSVGNSIRDY
-713 LSGHYWSSSEKSQE
+713 HWSSTEYTASKAYRCYSNYINDSKRSQ
-727 YAYHVYN
+727 H
-734 GYTYGNKETLYKVKA
+734 KVKA

>member
-1 MVFGDTS
+1 
-8 ISVDEVLVHVFL
+8 
-20 LSIPKPRTKQ
+20 
-30 ILLQHIIITSALKQD
+30 
-45 PKVYYHIFG
+45 
-54 KIRRCDTKTFT
+54 
-65 YMEKTMKLLG
+65 MEKTIKLLE
-75 RVFTFLLLAVTFAAC
+75 RVFTFLLLAVAFAAC

-109 NDPVGTVSLS
+109 NDPAGTVSLS
-119 MMKGHD
+119 MMKGPSTS
-125 LNEGATYIGNS
+125 EGATKISGSYIY
-136 SIHIGNDYNFNGG
+136 IGNDYNFDGG
-149 YFISLG
+149 SFISLG

-169 GWADMV
+169 GWADKV
-175 SVRSGNGYVAYS
+175 SVRNNNGYVAYS

-355 SWCKAEFVDQ
+355 SWCEAEFVDQ

-408 DKDTERKGTITLKSK
+408 DKNTERKGTITLKSK
-423 DGKKSVT
+423 NGKKSVT
-430 LNVIQNK
+430 LNVIQDK
-437 AYLYVRNEGYN
+437 AYLYVGQEGYN

-453 NKEERNAVIGNVYTN
+453 NEERNGIIGTVYTS

-480 TWCKPELQKDYWGNI
+480 AWCKPELQKKSNGYI
-495 TLNTNIS
+495 VLNANIS
-502 KNTTD
+502 KNATE
-507 KTRKA
+507 KSRKA
-512 KIVISNKT
+512 KVVISNKT
-520 KTLSF
+520 KTLNF
-525 TMNVSQNGVKF
+525 TMTVSQNGVKF

-543 GFDKNQSNKT
+543 GFDKNYSNKT

-559 IDWEASSNQSWC
+559 LDWEATSNESWC
-571 TISRNGNN
+571 TLTKNGNN

-585 PYSGST
+585 PYSGSA
-591 ANRKATISFKGLST
+591 ANRKATISFKGIST

-613 YALGDEYYENGVKG
+613 YALGDEYNENGVKG
-627 QVIYMNDT
+627 QVICINDT
-635 TRYVG
+635 IRYVG
-640 KEVGGTGTVWSTEKV
+640 KDVGTTVWSTEEV
-655 ATGATYEHDG
+655 ATGATDEYDG
-665 RLNLAIIKKIS
+665 RVNMAVIKKIS

-686 LCDAL
+686 LCNAL

-702 ARDELCKIQSQ
+702 ARYELNNINKGGNS
-713 LSGHYWSSSEKSQE
+713 LGDYYWSSTEIITTQAYYFYGTSE
-727 YAYHVYN
+727 
-734 GYTYGNKETLYKVKA
+734 YGLKGTAKRVKA

>member
-1 MVFGDTS
+1 MST
-8 ISVDEVLVHVFL
+8 
-20 LSIPKPRTKQ
+20 PKPRTKQ
-30 ILLQHIIITSALKQD
+30 IPLQHIIITSALIQE
-45 PKVYYHIFG
+45 PKIYYHIFG
-54 KIRRCDTKTFT
+54 NLRRCNIKTFT
-65 YMEKTMKLLG
+65 YMEKTIKLLE
-75 RVFTFLLLAVTFAAC
+75 RVFTFLLLAVAFAAC
-90 SSDDDSTDGDGN
+90 SSDDDSTDGNGN

-109 NDPVGTVSLS
+109 NDPAGTVSLS
-119 MMKGHD
+119 MMKGPSIR
-125 LNEGATYIGNS
+125 EGATGIG
-136 SIHIGNDYNFNGG
+136 SIYIGNDYNFDGG

-169 GWADMV
+169 GWASNV

-286 NVAATTE
+286 DVAATTE

-430 LNVIQNK
+430 LNVIQDK
-437 AYLYVRNEGYN
+437 AYLYVKDKGYN
-448 EVSFD
+448 KASFD
-453 NKEERNAVIGNVYTN
+453 NEERNAAIGTVYTS

-480 TWCKPELQKDYWGNI
+480 VWCKPELQKSYGQI
-495 TLNTNIS
+495 ILNANIS
-502 KNTTD
+502 KNTTE
-507 KTRKA
+507 KSREA

-525 TMNVSQNGVKF
+525 TLTVSQSGVKF
-536 VPSQTKV
+536 IPSQTKV
-543 GFDKNQSNKT
+543 GLDKNYSNKT

-571 TISRNGNN
+571 TLTKNGNN

-585 PYSGST
+585 PYSGSA
-591 ANRKATISFKGLST
+591 ANRKATITFKGLST

-613 YALGDEYYENGVKG
+613 YALGDEYNENGVKG
-627 QVIYMNDT
+627 EVICINDT
-635 TRYVG
+635 IRYVG
-640 KEVGGTGTVWSTEKV
+640 KDVGKTAWSTEEV
-655 ATGATYEHDG
+655 ATGATDKYDG
-665 RLNLAIIKKIS
+665 RLNMAVIKKIS

-702 ARDELCKIQSQ
+702 AMYELETINRVGIIRDW
-713 LSGHYWSSSEKSQE
+713 HWSSTEYNESEAFIS
-727 YAYHVYN
+727 
-734 GYTYGNKETLYKVKA
+734 YGNSGDHPKRTKYEVKA

>member
-1 MVFGDTS
+1 M
-8 ISVDEVLVHVFL
+8 SV
-20 LSIPKPRTKQ
+20 I
-30 ILLQHIIITSALKQD
+30 
-45 PKVYYHIFG
+45 
-54 KIRRCDTKTFT
+54 
-65 YMEKTMKLLG
+65 
-75 RVFTFLLLAVTFAAC
+75 AC
-90 SSDDDSTDGDGN
+90 SSDDSTDGDGN

-109 NDPVGTVSLS
+109 NDPAGTVSLS
-119 MMKGHD
+119 MMKGPSTS
-125 LNEGATYIGNS
+125 EGATRISGSYIY
-136 SIHIGNDYNFNGG
+136 IGNDYNFDGG
-149 YFISLG
+149 SFISLG

-169 GWADMV
+169 GWADKV
-175 SVRSGNGYVAYS
+175 SVRNNNGYVAYS
-187 YGTFYRI
+187 NGTFYRI
-194 YVEKEIVGTTGGIIG
+194 FVEKEIVGTTGGIIG

-248 EFVVFTAKSSEDWC
+248 EFVVFTAKSSENWC

-272 SFLANGIQIIAQPS
+272 SFLSNGIQIKVYPS
-286 NVAATTE
+286 DVAATTE

-329 AKECERQVGLNT
+329 AKECERQIGLNT

-377 FVGNKPAKAVKAAN
+377 FVGNKPAKTVKAAN

-430 LNVIQNK
+430 LNVIQDK
-437 AYLYVRNEGYN
+437 AYLYVKDKGYN
-448 EVSFD
+448 KASFD
-453 NKEERNAVIGNVYTN
+453 NEERNAAIGTVYTS

-480 TWCKPELQKDYWGNI
+480 VWCKPELQKSYGQI
-495 TLNTNIS
+495 ILNANIS
-502 KNTTD
+502 KNTTE
-507 KTRKA
+507 KSREA

-525 TMNVSQNGVKF
+525 TLTVSQSGVKF
-536 VPSQTKV
+536 IPSQTKV
-543 GFDKNQSNKT
+543 GFDKNYSNKT

-559 IDWEASSNQSWC
+559 IDWEASTNQSWC
-571 TISRNGNN
+571 TISKNGNN

-585 PYSGST
+585 PYSGSA

-613 YALGDEYYENGVKG
+613 YALGDEYNENGVKG
-627 QVIYMNDT
+627 QVICINDT
-635 TRYVG
+635 IRYVG
-640 KEVGGTGTVWSTEKV
+640 KDVGNAVWSNEDV
-655 ATGATYEHDG
+655 LTGANNGYDG
-665 RLNLAIIKKIS
+665 RVNMAIIKKIS

-691 NTGSVTGWYLP
+691 NTGNVTGWYLP
-702 ARDELCKIQSQ
+702 AREELFYIKIGG
-713 LSGHYWSSSEKSQE
+713 SGNKDNYWSSTEDTAKRAYIFNNGPYIQHKSS
-727 YAYHVYN
+727 
-734 GYTYGNKETLYKVKA
+734 GFKVKA

>member
-1 MVFGDTS
+1 
-8 ISVDEVLVHVFL
+8 
-20 LSIPKPRTKQ
+20 
-30 ILLQHIIITSALKQD
+30 
-45 PKVYYHIFG
+45 
-54 KIRRCDTKTFT
+54 
-65 YMEKTMKLLG
+65 MEKTIKLLE
-75 RVFTFLLLAVTFAAC
+75 RVFTFLLLAVAFAAC

-109 NDPVGTVSLS
+109 NDPAGTVSLS
-119 MMKGHD
+119 MMKGSSIAG
-125 LNEGATYIGNS
+125 GATRIGGSN
-136 SIHIGNDYNFNGG
+136 IYIGNDYNFDGG

-175 SVRSGNGYVAYS
+175 SVRSNNGYVAYS
-187 YGTFYRI
+187 NESFYRI
-194 YVEKEIVGTTGGIIG
+194 FVEKEIVGTTGGIIG

-237 GGTENIVFNNK
+237 GGTENIVFDNK
-248 EFVVFTAKSSEDWC
+248 EFVVFTAKFSEDWC

-430 LNVIQNK
+430 LNVIQDK
-437 AYLYVRNEGYN
+437 AYLYVKDKGYN
-448 EVSFD
+448 KASFD
-453 NKEERNAVIGNVYTN
+453 NEERNAAIGTVYTS

-480 TWCKPELQKDYWGNI
+480 VWCKPELQKSYGQI
-495 TLNTNIS
+495 ILNANIS
-502 KNTTD
+502 KNTTE
-507 KTRKA
+507 KSIEA

-525 TMNVSQNGVKF
+525 TLTVSQSGVKF
-536 VPSQTKV
+536 IPSQTKV
-543 GFDKNQSNKT
+543 GFDKNYSNKT

-571 TISRNGNN
+571 TLTKNGNN

-585 PYSGST
+585 PYSGSA
-591 ANRKATISFKGLST
+591 ANRKATITFKGLST

-613 YALGDEYYENGVKG
+613 YALGDEYNENGVKG
-627 QVIYMNDT
+627 EVICINDT
-635 TRYVG
+635 IRYVG
-640 KEVGGTGTVWSTEKV
+640 KDVGKTAWSTEEV
-655 ATGATYEHDG
+655 ATGATDKYDG
-665 RLNLAIIKKIS
+665 RLNMAVIKKIS

-702 ARDELCKIQSQ
+702 AMYELETINRVGIIRDW
-713 LSGHYWSSSEKSQE
+713 HWSSTEYNESEAFIS
-727 YAYHVYN
+727 
-734 GYTYGNKETLYKVKA
+734 YGNSGDHPKRTKYEVKA

>member
-1 MVFGDTS
+1 
-8 ISVDEVLVHVFL
+8 
-20 LSIPKPRTKQ
+20 
-30 ILLQHIIITSALKQD
+30 
-45 PKVYYHIFG
+45 
-54 KIRRCDTKTFT
+54 
-65 YMEKTMKLLG
+65 MEKTIKLLE
-75 RVFTFLLLAVTFAAC
+75 RVFTFLLLAVAFAAC
-90 SSDDDSTDGDGN
+90 SSDDDSTDGNGN

-119 MMKGHD
+119 MMKGPSIR
-125 LNEGATYIGNS
+125 EGATGIG
-136 SIHIGNDYNFNGG
+136 SIYIGNDYNFDGG

-169 GWADMV
+169 GWASKV

-248 EFVVFTAKSSEDWC
+248 EFVVYTAKSSEDWC

-293 ATITLTTAYGKK
+293 ATITLITAYGKK

-437 AYLYVRNEGYN
+437 AYLYVGNEGYN

-453 NKEERNAVIGNVYTN
+453 NEERNAVIGNVYTS
-468 LEYEDLQVSCNE
+468 LEYEDLQVSCDE
-480 TWCKPELQKDYWGNI
+480 AWCKPELQKKSNGYI
-495 TLNTNIS
+495 VLNANIS
-502 KNTTD
+502 KNATE
-507 KTRKA
+507 KSRKA
-512 KIVISNKT
+512 KVVISNKT
-520 KTLSF
+520 KTLNF
-525 TMNVSQNGVKF
+525 TMTISQNGVKF

-553 ITINTN
+553 ISINTSL
-559 IDWEASSNQSWC
+559 DWEATSDQNWC
-571 TISRNGNN
+571 TVSRNGNN
-579 LTIRAT
+579 LTIRVTA
-585 PYSGST
+585 YCGSS
-591 ANRKATISFKGLST
+591 ASRKATISFKGLLS
-605 KIEVDQSK
+605 KIEVNQSK
-613 YALGDEYYENGVKG
+613 YAVGDQYSENGVKG
-627 QVIYMNDT
+627 EVVYMNDT
-635 TRYVG
+635 VRYVK
-640 KEVGGTGTVWSTEKV
+640 KEVGESIWSTENV
-655 ATGATYEHDG
+655 ETGANDNYDG
-665 RLNLAIIKKIS
+665 MKNMAVIKKIS
-676 GWKDLYPAFA
+676 GWKNLYPAFA

-691 NTGSVTGWYLP
+691 NTSGVTGWYLP
-702 ARDELCKIQSQ
+702 AYYELSNRIRPAN
-713 LSGHYWSSSEKSQE
+713 GTYWSSSESSNK
-727 YAYHVYN
+727 YA
-734 GYTYGNKETLYKVKA
+734 GYYSPSETNAARKTDTKLKVMA
-749 VHRF
+749 VHKF

>member
-1 MVFGDTS
+1 
-8 ISVDEVLVHVFL
+8 
-20 LSIPKPRTKQ
+20 
-30 ILLQHIIITSALKQD
+30 
-45 PKVYYHIFG
+45 
-54 KIRRCDTKTFT
+54 
-65 YMEKTMKLLG
+65 MKLLG
-75 RVFTFLLLAVTFAAC
+75 RVFTFLLLAITFVAC
-90 SSDDDSTDGDGN
+90 SSDNDSIDGDGN

-119 MMKGHD
+119 MMKGRTIYD
-125 LNEGATYIGNS
+125 GATGIGSIYIGD
-136 SIHIGNDYNFNGG
+136 DYNFDGG
-149 YFISLG
+149 AFISLG

-169 GWADMV
+169 GWANKV
-175 SVRSGNGYVAYS
+175 SVRCDNGYVAYS
-187 YGTFYRI
+187 NGNFYRI
-194 YVEKEIVGTTGGIIG
+194 FVEKEIVGTTGGIIG

-272 SFLANGIQIIAQPS
+272 SFLANGIQIIARPS
-286 NVAATTE
+286 DVAATTE

-319 TLNETSVTLD
+319 TLDETSVTLD

-437 AYLYVRNEGYN
+437 AYLYVRDEGYN

-453 NKEERNAVIGNVYTN
+453 NEERNAVIGNVYTN

-480 TWCKPELQKDYWGNI
+480 TWCKPELQKESYGYI
-495 TLNTNIS
+495 KLNANIS
-502 KNTTD
+502 KNTTE

-525 TMNVSQNGVKF
+525 TLTVSQRGVQF
-536 VPSQTKV
+536 IPSQTKV

-585 PYSGST
+585 PYSGSA
-591 ANRKATISFKGLST
+591 ANRKATITFKGLST

-613 YALGDEYYENGVKG
+613 YAVGDQYSENGVKG
-627 QVIYMNDT
+627 QVVRMDGTI
-635 TRYVG
+635 RYVG
-640 KEVGGTGTVWSTEKV
+640 KDVGEAAWSTEGV
-655 ATGATYEHDG
+655 ATGATEIYDG
-665 RLNLAIIKKIS
+665 RINMAIIKKIP
-676 GWKDLYPAFA
+676 GWKGLYPAFA

-691 NTGSVTGWYLP
+691 NTGNVTGWYLP
-702 ARDELCKIQSQ
+702 ATKELYDIHS
-713 LSGHYWSSSEKSQE
+713 WSSTE
-727 YAYHVYN
+727 YNENQA
-734 GYTYGNKETLYKVKA
+734 YTYRWDLYPKGSIRKVKA

>member
-1 MVFGDTS
+1 
-8 ISVDEVLVHVFL
+8 
-20 LSIPKPRTKQ
+20 
-30 ILLQHIIITSALKQD
+30 
-45 PKVYYHIFG
+45 
-54 KIRRCDTKTFT
+54 
-65 YMEKTMKLLG
+65 MEKTIKLLE
-75 RVFTFLLLAVTFAAC
+75 RVFTFLLLAVAFAAC

-119 MMKGHD
+119 MMKGPSIR
-125 LNEGATYIGNS
+125 EGATRIGS
-136 SIHIGNDYNFNGG
+136 SDIYIGNDYNFDGG

-169 GWADMV
+169 GWASKV
-175 SVRSGNGYVAYS
+175 SVRSGNGYVACDP
-187 YGTFYRI
+187 YGFFYRI
-194 YVEKEIVGTTGGIIG
+194 FVEKEIVGTTGGIIG

-226 LPATSVSFDKK
+226 LPATSISFDKN
-237 GGTENIVFNNK
+237 GGTENIVLDNK
-248 EFVVFTAKSSEDWC
+248 EFVVFTAKSSENWC
-262 QIIPTSTYNY
+262 RITPTSTYNY
-272 SFLANGIQIIAQPS
+272 FFLTNGLQITADPS

-305 KEIKVTRGGVDPYL
+305 KEIKVTRGGVDPYI

-365 TRAIHASAARIK
+365 TRAIHANAARIK

-437 AYLYVRNEGYN
+437 AYLYVGNEGYN

-453 NKEERNAVIGNVYTN
+453 NEERNAVIGNVYTS

-480 TWCKPELQKDYWGNI
+480 AWCKPELQKKSYGHI
-495 TLNTNIS
+495 ELNANIS
-502 KNTTD
+502 KNTTE

-512 KIVISNKT
+512 KVVISNKT
-520 KTLSF
+520 KTLNF
-525 TMNVSQNGVKF
+525 TMTVSQNGVQF

-585 PYSGST
+585 PYSGSA
-591 ANRKATISFKGLST
+591 ANRKATITFKGLST

-613 YALGDEYYENGVKG
+613 YAVGDQYSENGVKG
-627 QVIYMNDT
+627 EVICMIDT
-635 TRYVG
+635 IRYVG
-640 KEVGGTGTVWSTEKV
+640 KEVGEAVWSTENV
-655 ATGATYEHDG
+655 ETGAKDYSDG
-665 RLNLAIIKKIS
+665 RVNMAIIKKIS
-676 GWKDLYPAFA
+676 GWKTLYPAFA

-691 NTGSVTGWYLP
+691 NTGGVIGWYLP
-702 ARDELCKIQSQ
+702 ARKEFRFNSEGK
-713 LSGHYWSSSEKSQE
+713 YWSSTEGDYTTAYDNQGSWQYKSSQ
-727 YAYHVYN
+727 
-734 GYTYGNKETLYKVKA
+734 LKVKA
-749 VHRF
+749 IHRF

>member
-1 MVFGDTS
+1 
-8 ISVDEVLVHVFL
+8 
-20 LSIPKPRTKQ
+20 
-30 ILLQHIIITSALKQD
+30 
-45 PKVYYHIFG
+45 
-54 KIRRCDTKTFT
+54 
-65 YMEKTMKLLG
+65 MEKTIKLLE
-75 RVFTFLLLAVTFAAC
+75 RVFTFLLLAVAFAAC

-109 NDPVGTVSLS
+109 NDPAGTVSLS
-119 MMKGHD
+119 MMKGPSTS
-125 LNEGATYIGNS
+125 EGATRISGSYIY
-136 SIHIGNDYNFNGG
+136 IGNDYNFDGG
-149 YFISLG
+149 SFISLG

-169 GWADMV
+169 GWADKV
-175 SVRSGNGYVAYS
+175 SVRNNNGYVAYS
-187 YGTFYRI
+187 NGTFYRI
-194 YVEKEIVGTTGGIIG
+194 FVEKEIVGTTGGIIG

-293 ATITLTTAYGKK
+293 TTITLTTAYGKK

-430 LNVIQNK
+430 LNVIQDK
-437 AYLYVRNEGYN
+437 AYLYVKDKGYN
-448 EVSFD
+448 KASFD
-453 NKEERNAVIGNVYTN
+453 NEERNAAIGTVYTS

-480 TWCKPELQKDYWGNI
+480 VWCKPELQKSYGQI
-495 TLNTNIS
+495 ILNANIS
-502 KNTTD
+502 KNTTE
-507 KTRKA
+507 KSREA

-525 TMNVSQNGVKF
+525 TLTVSQSGVKF
-536 VPSQTKV
+536 IPSQTKV
-543 GFDKNQSNKT
+543 GLDKNYSNKT

-571 TISRNGNN
+571 TLTKNGNN

-585 PYSGST
+585 PYSGSA

-613 YALGDEYYENGVKG
+613 YALGDEYSENGVKG
-627 QVIYMNDT
+627 QVVCMIDT
-635 TRYVG
+635 IRYVG
-640 KEVGGTGTVWSTEKV
+640 KDVGEAIWSKEEV

-665 RLNLAIIKKIS
+665 RLNMAIIKKIS
-676 GWKDLYPAFA
+676 GWKDIYPAFA

-691 NTGSVTGWYLP
+691 NTGNVTGWYLP
-702 ARDELCKIQSQ
+702 ATKELSDIYAK
-713 LSGHYWSSSEKSQE
+713 GNGFRPYFWSSTE
-727 YAYHVYN
+727 YSVNQAYRNYN
-734 GYTYGNKETLYKVKA
+734 GWSQDQKKESYKVKA